1 MGAGSSAEQPSPQ
14 DAPTAAAESE
24 PASPEA
30 AAAPLEEPE
39 DPAKLL
45 QKNGQ
50 ISNINGIVEE
60 QVELNLQPG
69 ELNGQQREAVVTD
82 VGQREPANVIVKE
95 ELAENMEAMP
105 PESTDKDGVED
116 GQKDVQ
122 EANEQ
127 LPPEEE
133 KVEELEQP
141 SESQS
146 NDVGFKKV
154 FKFVGFKFTV
164 KKDKT
169 EKSEPV
175 QLLTVKKEEEEV
187 AANGAGDHKEV
198 KIETVEE
205 ATESEVTHPAEK
217 VEEPKSEERK
227 DESLPEKVAESPSEE
242 AEGNKE
248 AEGKKEPSKSS
259 ESPTN
264 GLVNETASPLRKF
277 FTQGWAGFR
286 KKTSFR
292 KPKEDEQQAPE
303 KEKEEQEREVAEIP
317 VEASEKEK
325 TEKEKE
331 EQEREVAEIPVEASE
346 KEKTEKEKEEQEREV
361 AEIPVETSL
370 KEEVVIPSEQS
381 LPQETTESVNKE
393 SELSFEEKV
402 DLSPEEKPKPVK
414 ECKISLEEKVEIHF
428 EEKSELPAPMTMEIF
443 GEKLEKSKGRS
454 KEEYEPVAP
463 KTAEVFGEK
472 IEKSEPKAPLATE
485 IFDEKLE
492 TEEEVHVSTTE
503 EKEVKIEQM
512 PSSASEQSVEGD
524 GELQKIQPTEEQI
537 QAKETVCI
545 VVDDHIKQTE
555 PSAEDAAACKPLDG
569 ITTEVELLSSQE
581 RAKVQG
587 SPLKKLFTG
596 TGLKKLSG
604 KKHKGKREETKPGE
618 QAEQIQH
625 LADSPES
632 PEEQKAESSASSP
645 EESTEPPSVE
655 KAIDATRVT
664 ETEGVISDVERKRE
678 CVTPWASFK
687 KMVTP
692 KKRVRRP
699 SESDKEEEIDKAKS
713 ATLSSTES
721 AVSENQEET
730 KVNGEEQKLEKSIE
744 EPKRK
749 VDTSVSWEALICV
762 GSSKKRARKS
772 SSSDEEVGQRLAQEG
787 QKIDEVGQSKE
798 TAPDM
803 ILTSSQESDQGQGS
817 SSPEQPGSPS
827 EGEGVSTWES
837 FKRLV
842 TPRRKSKTK
851 MEERTEESVLV
862 SSIEH
867 STSDGEPG
875 KEETW
880 VSLKKLIPGRRKK
893 KSDGKPEQACVEEA
907 GEEMTETNEE
917 DSDVPAV
924 VPLSEY
930 EAAEQEKIEAQQ
942 ATQAEAIRVESLD
955 EKRAE
960 KLEDTLIIEQ
970 SNEGLVHA
978 VTVTVVEG
986 ERAVTSIEERSPSWI
1001 SATVT
1006 ESIEQEKDD
1015 EEQTEQIFE
1024 TEVVVEKTVVVTK
1037 TLPELRKDISDDTI
1051 VSELELTSEALT
1063 ALEEATEVSCGEE
1076 ATEVSLAEETTE
1088 MVSAVSQLTESPDTT
1103 EEVTPVQELEGTEQ
1117 NLEELNKQTQDIL
1130 EEVVE
1135 RVKLSDEVQ
1144 VISERTVTVIQSVQ
1158 KIGSEMK
1165 DEANE
1170 VTVICKET
1178 VLVEQSLKKEE
1189 PKEADI
1195 QHMESAGSVQ
1205 GRNEADESVLQEVSE
1220 MSEKCAVMKE
1230 HTEEAKSLDRLA
1242 DESQWQETEQA
1253 FIERHEETSEVE
1265 RILEKCI
1272 LKEEEFYGGVTITT
1286 NAEHEVKAEYVTVVK
1301 QQEISTEGAKVNL
1314 IEIIPGEITD
1324 EDAPEVDGSESET
1337 HEAKLELSQEFK
1349 QVVDMVPNLES
1360 KCMKVTVTEAPL
1372 QSEAEDAMLTL
1383 ESKHSEA
1390 TAAQSPIPSEGTD
1403 IPVQS
1408 EREHAREAL
1417 EPRSTEAL
1425 VDEAPVQSGVTEAP
1439 VKKEVQDAVLIL
1451 ESECTEAVAAE
1462 APVQSDVTEASVQ
1475 SEGQDAMLSLESK
1488 GTEATVQREVT
1499 EATMQSEVEGIATEG
1514 VMQSEVTEAPVK
1526 KEMED
1531 AVLILESECTETVS
1545 SEAPMQR
1552 DVTEAA
1558 VQSGVEDA
1566 VHIVEKECTEAL
1578 ASEVQDA
1585 VLLLESECTETIAAE
1600 ATVQSEVTE
1609 EATVQNEVEEI
1620 APAATV
1626 QNEVH
1631 DSMLTLESKCTEITA
1646 LETTMKSEGTEIP
1659 MQSEMEDALLSLE
1672 SKCTDAIVTG
1682 AAVQSGVTEAPVKRE
1697 VEDAALTLE
1706 SEHTEAVAAEAPM
1719 QNDVEDSPSKLE
1731 SEYPG
1736 AVVNGAPLQSPK
1748 ELPVYGKGDK
1758 EEPMEAK
1765 QILLLPATSSN
1776 DSQREETKFELMMEV
1791 EKDLFESGKLELA
1804 SGDKLYLTPVQQ
1816 EILAVQLEDTGS
1828 PIPSVESSEAQKAS
1842 VPVTAAAIEEQ
1853 IIAETVTSMESSAEA
1868 LKPLAAVPEKLFS
1881 DLVQDITIAHSG
1893 FEAAG
1898 SRGEE
1903 TATMSVSEMTAAI
1916 VNGMT
1921 EAATSCTQPDL
1932 VKKDYV
1938 DDATQS
1944 ECREEAE
1951 KKIVSQDKK
1960 SPSLTHVEFE
1970 KDIVQSVTIESQ
1982 STKIVLKI
1990 IQTAVDKLERTEE
2003 PAAVCMASESQQQI
2017 ESADES
2023 QKGINISEVQ
2033 ESVQAHQ
2040 QLLVKGEKTIEGKE
2054 QEFQQPSTVK
2064 HTILTQSAEKQ
2075 ATLEQTEDVPLIS
2088 DLSKEGEI
2096 QDSGKIVAVPEGV
2109 SSESLGA
2116 QKSAIDMSVSE
2127 DLSKETRTDQ
2137 PKLKEKEAGQTA
2149 ATQEKYMI
2157 QQTHIERKE
2166 DKHSQ
2171 PVEDMKRHTE
2181 EDVNNQEY
2189 ASCGSPQSKSELTK
2203 S

>member
-1 MGAGSSAEQPSPQ
+1 MLGHQKAGPSVP
-14 DAPTAAAESE
+14 APSTPALKWGSVESGVGGLSVWEVLEEDLDLPSTPDTFE
-24 PASPEA
+24 PARDLIAMMAQSPASYSRASTQVQVVQEP
-30 AAAPLEEPE
+30 AAAPLPS
-39 DPAKLL
+39 PAAAPIMAPPIQHWCKPTMMWCHSLSLRYHSPAPLGSAPPWLGSAYSSESEVESYVSRRSRYQSRSWHPKLL

-50 ISNINGIVEE
+50 ISNINGIAEE
-60 QVELNLQPG
+60 QVELNLQPE
-69 ELNGQQREAVVTD
+69 ELNGQQTETVVTD
-82 VGQREPANVIVKE
+82 VGQSEPANVIVKE

-105 PESTDKDGVED
+105 PESNDKDGVED

-127 LPPEEE
+127 LPSEEE

-175 QLLTVKKEEEEV
+175 QLLTVKKEEAEV

-198 KIETVEE
+198 KLEMVEE

-217 VEEPKSEERK
+217 IEEEPKNEEQK

-242 AEGNKE
+242 E
-248 AEGKKEPSKSS
+248 AEGKKEPSKSP

-292 KPKEDEQQAPE
+292 KPKEDEQQTPE

-317 VEASEKEK
+317 VEAPEKEK

-331 EQEREVAEIPVEASE
+331 EQEREVTEVQVEA
-346 KEKTEKEKEEQEREV
+346 
-361 AEIPVETSL
+361 SL

-381 LPQETTESVNKE
+381 LPQETIESVNKE
-393 SELSFEEKV
+393 SEVSFEEKV

-414 ECKISLEEKVEIHF
+414 ECKISLEEKTEIHF
-428 EEKSELPAPMTMEIF
+428 EEKSELPAPTTMEIF
-443 GEKLEKSKGRS
+443 GEKLEKSK
-454 KEEYEPVAP
+454 EESEPVAP
-463 KTAEVFGEK
+463 MTTEVFGEK
-472 IEKSEPKAPLATE
+472 IEKPEPKAPLATE

-492 TEEEVHVSTTE
+492 EEVHVSTTE
-503 EKEVKIEQM
+503 AKEVKTNEIEQM

-524 GELQKIQPTEEQI
+524 GELQRIQPTEEQLK
-537 QAKETVCI
+537 AKGTVCI

-555 PSAEDAAACKPLDG
+555 PSPEDAAACKPPEG

-618 QAEQIQH
+618 QVEQIQH

-645 EESTEPPSVE
+645 EELTEPPSVE
-655 KAIDATRVT
+655 KAIDATQVT
-664 ETEGVISDVERKRE
+664 ETEEGVISDVERKRE

-692 KKRVRRP
+692 KKRVRRL

-730 KVNGEEQKLEKSIE
+730 KVNGEEQKLEKSTE

-817 SSPEQPGSPS
+817 SSPEQAGSPS

-880 VSLKKLIPGRRKK
+880 VSFKKLIPGRRKK

-942 ATQAEAIRVESLD
+942 ATQAEAIREETLD

-970 SNEGLVHA
+970 FNEGLVHA

-1015 EEQTEQIFE
+1015 DEQTEQIFE
-1024 TEVVVEKTVVVTK
+1024 TEVLVEKTVVVSK

-1063 ALEEATEVSCGEE
+1063 ALEEAAEVSCGEE

-1103 EEVTPVQELEGTEQ
+1103 EEVTPVQEIEGTEQ
-1117 NLEELNKQTQDIL
+1117 NLKELNKQTQEIL

-1135 RVKLSDEVQ
+1135 RVKLSDKVQ
-1144 VISERTVTVIQSVQ
+1144 IISERTVTGVIIQSVQ

-1165 DEANE
+1165 DEA
-1170 VTVICKET
+1170 TVICKET

-1189 PKEADI
+1189 PEEADI
-1195 QHMESAGSVQ
+1195 QHMESAGSVR
-1205 GRNEADESVLQEVSE
+1205 GRNEADGSVLQEVSE

-1265 RILEKCI
+1265 KILEKGK
-1272 LKEEEFYGGVTITT
+1272 LKDEEFYSSVTITT
-1286 NAEHEVKAEYVTVVK
+1286 KAEHEVKAEYVTVVE
-1301 QQEISTEGAKVNL
+1301 QQEISTEEAKVNL
-1314 IEIIPGEITD
+1314 KVIIPGEITD
-1324 EDAPEVDGSESET
+1324 EGAPEVDGSENYMDDTTQGKEQQ
-1337 HEAKLELSQEFK
+1337 KPEL
-1349 QVVDMVPNLES
+1349 
-1360 KCMKVTVTEAPL
+1360 
-1372 QSEAEDAMLTL
+1372 
-1383 ESKHSEA
+1383 
-1390 TAAQSPIPSEGTD
+1390 
-1403 IPVQS
+1403 
-1408 EREHAREAL
+1408 
-1417 EPRSTEAL
+1417 
-1425 VDEAPVQSGVTEAP
+1425 
-1439 VKKEVQDAVLIL
+1439 
-1451 ESECTEAVAAE
+1451 
-1462 APVQSDVTEASVQ
+1462 
-1475 SEGQDAMLSLESK
+1475 
-1488 GTEATVQREVT
+1488 
-1499 EATMQSEVEGIATEG
+1499 
-1514 VMQSEVTEAPVK
+1514 
-1526 KEMED
+1526 
-1531 AVLILESECTETVS
+1531 
-1545 SEAPMQR
+1545 
-1552 DVTEAA
+1552 
-1558 VQSGVEDA
+1558 
-1566 VHIVEKECTEAL
+1566 
-1578 ASEVQDA
+1578 
-1585 VLLLESECTETIAAE
+1585 
-1600 ATVQSEVTE
+1600 
-1609 EATVQNEVEEI
+1609 
-1620 APAATV
+1620 
-1626 QNEVH
+1626 
-1631 DSMLTLESKCTEITA
+1631 
-1646 LETTMKSEGTEIP
+1646 
-1659 MQSEMEDALLSLE
+1659 
-1672 SKCTDAIVTG
+1672 
-1682 AAVQSGVTEAPVKRE
+1682 
-1697 VEDAALTLE
+1697 
-1706 SEHTEAVAAEAPM
+1706 
-1719 QNDVEDSPSKLE
+1719 
-1731 SEYPG
+1731 
-1736 AVVNGAPLQSPK
+1736 
-1748 ELPVYGKGDK
+1748 
-1758 EEPMEAK
+1758 
-1765 QILLLPATSSN
+1765 
-1776 DSQREETKFELMMEV
+1776 
-1791 EKDLFESGKLELA
+1791 
-1804 SGDKLYLTPVQQ
+1804 
-1816 EILAVQLEDTGS
+1816 
-1828 PIPSVESSEAQKAS
+1828 
-1842 VPVTAAAIEEQ
+1842 
-1853 IIAETVTSMESSAEA
+1853 
-1868 LKPLAAVPEKLFS
+1868 
-1881 DLVQDITIAHSG
+1881 
-1893 FEAAG
+1893 
-1898 SRGEE
+1898 
-1903 TATMSVSEMTAAI
+1903 
-1916 VNGMT
+1916 
-1921 EAATSCTQPDL
+1921 
-1932 VKKDYV
+1932 
-1938 DDATQS
+1938 
-1944 ECREEAE
+1944 REEAGE
-1951 KKIVSQDKK
+1951 KLASQDTK
-1960 SPSLTHVEFE
+1960 SPSLTHREFE
-1970 KDIVQSVTIESQ
+1970 KDTVQSVTIESQ

-2003 PAAVCMASESQQQI
+2003 PAAVCMESQQQI
-2017 ESADES
+2017 ESTDGS

-2040 QLLVKGEKTIEGKE
+2040 QLLVKGEKTIESKE
-2054 QEFQQPSTVK
+2054 QEFQQASTVK

-2075 ATLEQTEDVPLIS
+2075 ATLEQTEDASFIS
-2088 DLSKEGEI
+2088 DMSKEVEI
-2096 QDSGKIVAVPEGV
+2096 QDSGKIVAVPEDV

-2116 QKSAIDMSVSE
+2116 QNSAIDMSVSE

-2137 PKLKEKEAGQTA
+2137 PKLKEKEAGQTV
-2149 ATQEKYMI
+2149 ATQEKYMV
-2157 QQTHIERKE
+2157 QQTHIGRKE

-2189 ASCGSPQSKSELTK
+2189 ASGGSPQSKSELTK

>member
-1 MGAGSSAEQPSPQ
+1 MLG
-14 DAPTAAAESE
+14 T
-24 PASPEA
+24 
-30 AAAPLEEPE
+30 
-39 DPAKLL
+39 
-45 QKNGQ
+45 
-50 ISNINGIVEE
+50 ITI
-60 QVELNLQPG
+60 
-69 ELNGQQREAVVTD
+69 T

-116 GQKDVQ
+116 GQKDVE
-122 EANEQ
+122 EAIEQ
-127 LPPEEE
+127 LPSEEE

-175 QLLTVKKEEEEV
+175 QLLTVKKEEAEV
-187 AANGAGDHKEV
+187 AVANGAGDHKEV
-198 KIETVEE
+198 KLETVEE
-205 ATESEVTHPAEK
+205 ATESEVTYPAEK
-217 VEEPKSEERK
+217 IEEEPKSEERK

-242 AEGNKE
+242 AEGNEE
-248 AEGKKEPSKSS
+248 AEGKKEPSKSP

-292 KPKEDEQQAPE
+292 KPKEDEQQTPE

-325 TEKEKE
+325 TEKDKE
-331 EQEREVAEIPVEASE
+331 EQEREVTEIPVEA
-346 KEKTEKEKEEQEREV
+346 
-361 AEIPVETSL
+361 SL
-370 KEEVVIPSEQS
+370 KEEVVIPSKQP
-381 LPQETTESVNKE
+381 LPQETIESVNKE
-393 SELSFEEKV
+393 SEVSFEEKV
-402 DLSPEEKPKPVK
+402 DLSPEEKSKPVK
-414 ECKISLEEKVEIHF
+414 ECKISLEEKTEIHF
-428 EEKSELPAPMTMEIF
+428 EEKSELPAPTTMEIF
-443 GEKLEKSKGRS
+443 GEKLEKSK
-454 KEEYEPVAP
+454 EESEPVAP
-463 KTAEVFGEK
+463 MTAEVFGEK

-503 EKEVKIEQM
+503 EKEQM
-512 PSSASEQSVEGD
+512 PSSGSEQSVEGD
-524 GELQKIQPTEEQI
+524 GELQRIQLTEEQLK
-537 QAKETVCI
+537 AKETVRI

-555 PSAEDAAACKPLDG
+555 PSPEDAAAFKPPEG

-604 KKHKGKREETKPGE
+604 KKHKGKREETKSGE

-645 EESTEPPSVE
+645 EESTEPSSVE
-655 KAIDATRVT
+655 KAIDATCVT
-664 ETEGVISDVERKRE
+664 ETEEGVISDVERKRE

-730 KVNGEEQKLEKSIE
+730 KVNGEEQKLEKSTE

-817 SSPEQPGSPS
+817 SSPEQAGSPS

-842 TPRRKSKTK
+842 TPRRKSKSK

-942 ATQAEAIRVESLD
+942 ATQAETIREETLD

-1006 ESIEQEKDD
+1006 ESIELEKDD
-1015 EEQTEQIFE
+1015 DEQTEQIFE

-1103 EEVTPVQELEGTEQ
+1103 EEVTPVQEIEGTEQ
-1117 NLEELNKQTQDIL
+1117 NLEELNKQTQEIL

-1144 VISERTVTVIQSVQ
+1144 MISERTETGVIIQSVQ

-1170 VTVICKET
+1170 VTVLCKET
-1178 VLVEQSLKKEE
+1178 VLVKQSLKKEE
-1189 PKEADI
+1189 PEEADI
-1195 QHMESAGSVQ
+1195 QHMESAESVR

-1230 HTEEAKSLDRLA
+1230 HTEETKSLDRLA

-1253 FIERHEETSEVE
+1253 FIERYEETSEVE
-1265 RILEKCI
+1265 KILEKCK
-1272 LKEEEFYGGVTITT
+1272 LKEEEFYSGVTITT
-1286 NAEHEVKAEYVTVVK
+1286 KAEHEVKAEYTTVVK
-1301 QQEISTEGAKVNL
+1301 QQEISTEEAKVNL

-1324 EDAPEVDGSESET
+1324 EGAPEVDGSESET
-1337 HEAKLELSQEFK
+1337 HEAKLELSKEFK
-1349 QVVDMVPNLES
+1349 HVVDVVPNLES

-1372 QSEAEDAMLTL
+1372 QSEAEDATLTL
-1383 ESKHSEA
+1383 ESKRTEA
-1390 TAAQSPIPSEGTD
+1390 TAAQPPIQSEETD

-1417 EPRSTEAL
+1417 EPRCTEAL
-1425 VDEAPVQSGVTEAP
+1425 VDEAPVQRGVTEAP
-1439 VKKEVQDAVLIL
+1439 VKREVEDAALIL
-1451 ESECTEAVAAE
+1451 ESEGTEAVATE
-1462 APVQSDVTEASVQ
+1462 APVQSNVTEASVQ
-1475 SEGQDAMLSLESK
+1475 SEGQDAMLILESK
-1488 GTEATVQREVT
+1488 GTEAT
-1499 EATMQSEVEGIATEG
+1499 MQHEVEGIATEG
-1514 VMQSEVTEAPVK
+1514 VMQTEVTEAPVK
-1526 KEMED
+1526 KEVED
-1531 AVLILESECTETVS
+1531 AVLLLQSECTETGS
-1545 SEAPMQR
+1545 SEG
-1552 DVTEAA
+1552 A

-1566 VHIVEKECTEAL
+1566 VHIAEKECTEAL
-1578 ASEVQDA
+1578 ATEAPMQSEVQDA

-1620 APAATV
+1620 APKATV
-1626 QNEVH
+1626 RNEVD

-1646 LETTMKSEGTEIP
+1646 IGTTMKGEGTEIP
-1659 MQSEMEDALLSLE
+1659 MQSEMEDAMLSLE
-1672 SKCTDAIVTG
+1672 PKCTEAIVTG
-1682 AAVQSGVTEAPVKRE
+1682 DAMQSGVTEAPVKRE
-1697 VEDAALTLE
+1697 VEDAVLTLD

-1719 QNDVEDSPSKLE
+1719 QNDVEDAPSNLE
-1731 SEYPG
+1731 SKYPG
-1736 AVVNGAPLQSPK
+1736 AVVSGAPLQSDICPK
-1748 ELPVYGKGDK
+1748 ELPVYGKGDE

-1765 QILLLPATSSN
+1765 QTLLLTATSSN
-1776 DSQREETKFELMMEV
+1776 DNQQEETKFELMMEV

-1804 SGDKLYLTPVQQ
+1804 SGDKLYSTPVQQ
-1816 EILAVQLEDTGS
+1816 EILAVPLEDTGS
-1828 PIPSVESSEAQKAS
+1828 PIPSIESSEAQKAS

-1853 IIAETVTSMESSAEA
+1853 IIAETVTSMETSAET
-1868 LKPLAAVPEKLFS
+1868 LEPLAAVPEKLFS
-1881 DLVQDITIAHSG
+1881 ELVQDIAHSG
-1893 FEAAG
+1893 FGAAG
-1898 SRGEE
+1898 CRSEE
-1903 TATMSVSEMTAAI
+1903 TATVSVSEMTAAT
-1916 VNGMT
+1916 VDGMT
-1921 EAATSCTQPDL
+1921 EAATSCTQPDF
-1932 VKKDYV
+1932 VQKNYV
-1938 DDATQS
+1938 DDATEGKEQQKP

-1960 SPSLTHVEFE
+1960 SSSLTHVEFE
-1970 KDIVQSVTIESQ
+1970 KDIVESVTIESQ

-1990 IQTAVDKLERTEE
+1990 IQTAVDKLETTEE
-2003 PAAVCMASESQQQI
+2003 PAAACMASESQQQI
-2017 ESADES
+2017 ESADGS

-2033 ESVQAHQ
+2033 ESAHQ
-2040 QLLVKGEKTIEGKE
+2040 QLLVKGEKIIEDKE

-2064 HTILTQSAEKQ
+2064 HTIVTQSAEKQ

-2096 QDSGKIVAVPEGV
+2096 QDSGKIVAVPEDV
-2109 SSESLGA
+2109 SSESLRA

-2137 PKLKEKEAGQTA
+2137 PKLKEKEAGQTV
-2149 ATQEKYMI
+2149 ATQEKYMV

>member
-1 MGAGSSAEQPSPQ
+1 MGAGSSAEQRSPQ
-14 DAPTAAAESE
+14 DAPIAAAESE

-30 AAAPLEEPE
+30 AAPLEQPE

-50 ISNINGIVEE
+50 ISNINGIAEE
-60 QVELNLQPG
+60 QVELNLQPE
-69 ELNGQQREAVVTD
+69 ELNGQQTETVVTD

-127 LPPEEE
+127 LPSEEE

-175 QLLTVKKEEEEV
+175 QLLTVKKEEAEV

-198 KIETVEE
+198 KLEMVEE

-217 VEEPKSEERK
+217 IEEEPKNEEQK

-242 AEGNKE
+242 E
-248 AEGKKEPSKSS
+248 AEGKKEPSKSP

-292 KPKEDEQQAPE
+292 KPKEDEQQTPE

-317 VEASEKEK
+317 VEAPEKEK

-331 EQEREVAEIPVEASE
+331 EQEREVTEIQVEA
-346 KEKTEKEKEEQEREV
+346 
-361 AEIPVETSL
+361 SL
-370 KEEVVIPSEQS
+370 KEEVIIPSEQS
-381 LPQETTESVNKE
+381 LPQETIESVNKE
-393 SELSFEEKV
+393 SEVSCEEKV

-414 ECKISLEEKVEIHF
+414 ECKISLEEKTEIHF
-428 EEKSELPAPMTMEIF
+428 EEKSELPAPTTMEIV
-443 GEKLEKSKGRS
+443 GEKSK
-454 KEEYEPVAP
+454 EESVVIGA
-463 KTAEVFGEK
+463 TSSEVFGEK
-472 IEKSEPKAPLATE
+472 IEKPEPKAPLATE

-492 TEEEVHVSTTE
+492 EEVHVSTTE
-503 EKEVKIEQM
+503 AKEVKTNEIEQM

-524 GELQKIQPTEEQI
+524 GELQRIQPTEEQLK
-537 QAKETVCI
+537 AKGTVCI

-555 PSAEDAAACKPLDG
+555 PSPEDAAACKPPEG

-618 QAEQIQH
+618 QVEQIQH

-632 PEEQKAESSASSP
+632 PEELKAESSASSP

-655 KAIDATRVT
+655 KAIDATQVT
-664 ETEGVISDVERKRE
+664 ETEEGVISDVERKRE

-692 KKRVRRP
+692 KKRVRRL

-730 KVNGEEQKLEKSIE
+730 KVNGEEQKLEKSTE

-817 SSPEQPGSPS
+817 SSPEQAGSPS

-880 VSLKKLIPGRRKK
+880 VSFKKLIPGRRKK

-942 ATQAEAIRVESLD
+942 ATQAEAIREETLD

-970 SNEGLVHA
+970 FNEGLVHA

-1015 EEQTEQIFE
+1015 DEQTEQIFE
-1024 TEVVVEKTVVVTK
+1024 TEVVVEKTVVVSK

-1063 ALEEATEVSCGEE
+1063 ALEEAAEVSCGEE
-1076 ATEVSLAEETTE
+1076 ASEVSLAEETTE

-1103 EEVTPVQELEGTEQ
+1103 EEVTPVQEIEGTEQ
-1117 NLEELNKQTQDIL
+1117 NLKELNKQTQEIL

-1135 RVKLSDEVQ
+1135 RVKLSDKVQ
-1144 VISERTVTVIQSVQ
+1144 MISERPVTGVIIQSVQ

-1165 DEANE
+1165 DEA
-1170 VTVICKET
+1170 TVICKET

-1189 PKEADI
+1189 PEEADI
-1195 QHMESAGSVQ
+1195 QHMESARSVR
-1205 GRNEADESVLQEVSE
+1205 GRNEADGSVLQEVSE

-1265 RILEKCI
+1265 RILEKGK
-1272 LKEEEFYGGVTITT
+1272 LKDEEFYSSVTITT
-1286 NAEHEVKAEYVTVVK
+1286 KAEHEVKAEYVTVVK
-1301 QQEISTEGAKVNL
+1301 QQEISTEEAKVNL
-1314 IEIIPGEITD
+1314 KVIIPGEITD
-1324 EDAPEVDGSESET
+1324 EGAPEVDGSESET
-1337 HEAKLELSQEFK
+1337 HEAKLEMSQEFK

-1360 KCMKVTVTEAPL
+1360 KCMKVTVTEASL
-1372 QSEAEDAMLTL
+1372 QSEAEDAVLSS
-1383 ESKHSEA
+1383 ESKRTEA
-1390 TAAQSPIPSEGTD
+1390 TAAQSPTD
-1403 IPVQS
+1403 IPVPS
-1408 EREHAREAL
+1408 EREHASEAL
-1417 EPRSTEAL
+1417 EPKCTEAH
-1425 VDEAPVQSGVTEAP
+1425 VDEAPMQSGVTEVP
-1439 VKKEVQDAVLIL
+1439 VKNEVEDAVLIL
-1451 ESECTEAVAAE
+1451 DSECTEAVATE

-1475 SEGQDAMLSLESK
+1475 SEGQDAMLTLEPK
-1488 GTEATVQREVT
+1488 GTEATV
-1499 EATMQSEVEGIATEG
+1499 QSEVEGIATEG

-1526 KEMED
+1526 KEVEG
-1531 AVLILESECTETVS
+1531 AVLILEAECTETVS
-1545 SEAPMQR
+1545 SEAPMQS

-1578 ASEVQDA
+1578 ATEAPMQSEVQDA
-1585 VLLLESECTETIAAE
+1585 LLLLDSKCIEAIAAE

-1609 EATVQNEVEEI
+1609 EATVQNEVD
-1620 APAATV
+1620 
-1626 QNEVH
+1626 

-1646 LETTMKSEGTEIP
+1646 IETTVKNEGTEIP

-1672 SKCTDAIVTG
+1672 SKCTEIILTGDAM
-1682 AAVQSGVTEAPVKRE
+1682 QSGVTEAPVKTE
-1697 VEDAALTLE
+1697 VEDAVLTLE

-1719 QNDVEDSPSKLE
+1719 QNDVEDAPSNLV

-1736 AVVNGAPLQSPK
+1736 AVVNGAPLQSDICPK
-1748 ELPVYGKGDK
+1748 ELPVCGKGDE

-1765 QILLLPATSSN
+1765 QTLLLTATSSN
-1776 DSQREETKFELMMEV
+1776 DSQREETKFELMTEV

-1804 SGDKLYLTPVQQ
+1804 SGDKLYSTPVQQ

-1828 PIPSVESSEAQKAS
+1828 PIPSIESSEAQKAS

-1853 IIAETVTSMESSAEA
+1853 IIAETVTSMETSAET
-1868 LKPLAAVPEKLFS
+1868 LKPLEAVPEKLFPE
-1881 DLVQDITIAHSG
+1881 LVQDITIAHSG
-1893 FEAAG
+1893 FEAAN
-1898 SRGEE
+1898 SRSEE
-1903 TATMSVSEMTAAI
+1903 TATVSVSEMTAAM
-1916 VNGMT
+1916 VDGMT
-1921 EAATSCTQPDL
+1921 EKATRCTQPDL
-1932 VKKDYV
+1932 VQKDFV
-1938 DDATQS
+1938 DDTTQGK
-1944 ECREEAE
+1944 EQQKPEFREEAGE
-1951 KKIVSQDKK
+1951 KLVSQDTK
-1960 SPSLTHVEFE
+1960 SPSLTHREFE
-1970 KDIVQSVTIESQ
+1970 KDTVQSVTIESQ

-2003 PAAVCMASESQQQI
+2003 PAAVCMESQQQT
-2017 ESADES
+2017 ESTDGS

-2040 QLLVKGEKTIEGKE
+2040 QLLVKGEKTIESKE
-2054 QEFQQPSTVK
+2054 QEFQQASTVK

-2075 ATLEQTEDVPLIS
+2075 ATLEQTEDASLIS
-2088 DLSKEGEI
+2088 DMSKEVEI
-2096 QDSGKIVAVPEGV
+2096 QDSGKIVAVPEDV

-2116 QKSAIDMSVSE
+2116 QNSAIDMSVSE

-2137 PKLKEKEAGQTA
+2137 PKLKEKEAGQTV
-2149 ATQEKYMI
+2149 ATQEKYMV

-2181 EDVNNQEY
+2181 EDVNNQKY

>member
-1 MGAGSSAEQPSPQ
+1 MLG
-14 DAPTAAAESE
+14 T
-24 PASPEA
+24 
-30 AAAPLEEPE
+30 
-39 DPAKLL
+39 
-45 QKNGQ
+45 
-50 ISNINGIVEE
+50 
-60 QVELNLQPG
+60 
-69 ELNGQQREAVVTD
+69 VTIT
-82 VGQREPANVIVKE
+82 VGQRDPANVIVKE
-95 ELAENMEAMP
+95 ELAENMEAIP

-116 GQKDVQ
+116 RQKDVQ

-127 LPPEEE
+127 LPSEEE

-175 QLLTVKKEEEEV
+175 QLLTVKKEAEV

-198 KIETVEE
+198 KLEMVEE

-217 VEEPKSEERK
+217 IEEEPKNEEWK
-227 DESLPEKVAESPSEE
+227 DESLPEKVAENPSEE
-242 AEGNKE
+242 E
-248 AEGKKEPSKSS
+248 AEGKKEPSKSP

-292 KPKEDEQQAPE
+292 KPKEDEQQIPE
-303 KEKEEQEREVAEIP
+303 KEKEEQERDVAEIP
-317 VEASEKEK
+317 VEAREKEK

-331 EQEREVAEIPVEASE
+331 EQEREVTEIQVEAG
-346 KEKTEKEKEEQEREV
+346 
-361 AEIPVETSL
+361 L
-370 KEEVVIPSEQS
+370 KEEVVVPSEQS
-381 LPQETTESVNKE
+381 LPQETIESVNKE
-393 SELSFEEKV
+393 SEVSFEEKV
-402 DLSPEEKPKPVK
+402 DLSPEEKTKPVK
-414 ECKISLEEKVEIHF
+414 ECKISLEEKTEIHF
-428 EEKSELPAPMTMEIF
+428 EEKSELPAPTTMEIF
-443 GEKLEKSKGRS
+443 GEKLEKSK
-454 KEEYEPVAP
+454 EESEPIAP
-463 KTAEVFGEK
+463 MTTEVFGKK
-472 IEKSEPKAPLATE
+472 IEKPEPKAPLATE

-492 TEEEVHVSTTE
+492 EEVHVSTTE
-503 EKEVKIEQM
+503 AEEVKTNEREQM

-524 GELQKIQPTEEQI
+524 GELQSIQPTEEQLK
-537 QAKETVCI
+537 AKGTVCI
-545 VVDDHIKQTE
+545 VVDDHIKRTE
-555 PSAEDAAACKPLDG
+555 QSPEDAAACKSPEG
-569 ITTEVELLSSQE
+569 ITTEVELLSLQE
-581 RAKVQG
+581 RARVQG

-618 QAEQIQH
+618 QVEQIQH

-655 KAIDATRVT
+655 RAIDATQVT
-664 ETEGVISDVERKRE
+664 ETEEGVISDVEKKRE

-692 KKRVRRP
+692 KKRVRRL

-730 KVNGEEQKLEKSIE
+730 KVNGEEQKLEKSTE

-798 TAPDM
+798 TAPDV

-817 SSPEQPGSPS
+817 SSPEQAGSPS

-867 STSDGEPG
+867 STSDIEPG

-893 KSDGKPEQACVEEA
+893 KSDGKPEQVCVEEA
-907 GEEMTETNEE
+907 GEEMRETNEE

-942 ATQAEAIRVESLD
+942 ATQAEAIREETLD

-970 SNEGLVHA
+970 FNEGLVHA

-1006 ESIEQEKDD
+1006 ESTEQEKDD
-1015 EEQTEQIFE
+1015 EQTEQIFE
-1024 TEVVVEKTVVVTK
+1024 TEVVVEKTLVVSK
-1037 TLPELRKDISDDTI
+1037 TLPELRKDIGDDTI

-1103 EEVTPVQELEGTEQ
+1103 EEVTPVQEVEGTEQ
-1117 NLEELNKQTQDIL
+1117 NLKELNKQTQEIL

-1144 VISERTVTVIQSVQ
+1144 MISERTVTGVIIQSVQ

-1165 DEANE
+1165 DEA
-1170 VTVICKET
+1170 TVICKET
-1178 VLVEQSLKKEE
+1178 VLAEQSLKREE
-1189 PKEADI
+1189 PEEADI
-1195 QHMESAGSVQ
+1195 QHMESAGSVR
-1205 GRNEADESVLQEVSE
+1205 GRNEADGSALQEVSE

-1242 DESQWQETEQA
+1242 DESQWQETEQV
-1253 FIERHEETSEVE
+1253 FIERHEEMSEVE
-1265 RILEKCI
+1265 RILERGK
-1272 LKEEEFYGGVTITT
+1272 LKDEEFYSSVTITT
-1286 NAEHEVKAEYVTVVK
+1286 KAEHEYVTVVK
-1301 QQEISTEGAKVNL
+1301 QQEISTEEAKMNL
-1314 IEIIPGEITD
+1314 QVVIPGEITD
-1324 EDAPEVDGSESET
+1324 EGAPEVDGSESET
-1337 HEAKLELSQEFK
+1337 HEAKLEMSQEFK
-1349 QVVDMVPNLES
+1349 RVVDMVPNLES

-1372 QSEAEDAMLTL
+1372 QSEAEDAMLSS
-1383 ESKHSEA
+1383 ESKRTEA
-1390 TAAQSPIPSEGTD
+1390 TAAQSPVQSQGTD
-1403 IPVQS
+1403 ISVQS
-1408 EREHAREAL
+1408 KREHAREAL
-1417 EPRSTEAL
+1417 EPKCTEAL
-1425 VDEAPVQSGVTEAP
+1425 VDEAPVQSGITEVP
-1439 VKKEVQDAVLIL
+1439 VKNEVEDAMLIL
-1451 ESECTEAVAAE
+1451 DSECTEAVATE

-1475 SEGQDAMLSLESK
+1475 SEGQDAMLTLESK
-1488 GTEATVQREVT
+1488 GTEATV
-1499 EATMQSEVEGIATEG
+1499 QSEVEGIATEG

-1526 KEMED
+1526 KEVEG
-1531 AVLILESECTETVS
+1531 AVLILEAECTETVS
-1545 SEAPMQR
+1545 SEAPAQS

-1558 VQSGVEDA
+1558 VQNGVEDA

-1578 ASEVQDA
+1578 ATEAPMQSEVQNA
-1585 VLLLESECTETIAAE
+1585 LLLLESECTEAIAPE
-1600 ATVQSEVTE
+1600 ATVQSKVTE
-1609 EATVQNEVEEI
+1609 EATVQNDVD
-1620 APAATV
+1620 
-1626 QNEVH
+1626 N
-1631 DSMLTLESKCTEITA
+1631 SMLTLESTCTEITA
-1646 LETTMKSEGTEIP
+1646 VETTVKNEGTEIP
-1659 MQSEMEDALLSLE
+1659 MQSEMENALLSLE
-1672 SKCTDAIVTG
+1672 SKCTEIIVTG
-1682 AAVQSGVTEAPVKRE
+1682 DAMQSGVTEALVKTA
-1697 VEDAALTLE
+1697 VEDAVLTLE

-1719 QNDVEDSPSKLE
+1719 QNDVEDAPANLE

-1736 AVVNGAPLQSPK
+1736 AVVNGAPLQSDICPK
-1748 ELPVYGKGDK
+1748 ELPVCGKGDE

-1765 QILLLPATSSN
+1765 QTVLLTATSSN
-1776 DSQREETKFELMMEV
+1776 DNQREETKFELMTEV

-1804 SGDKLYLTPVQQ
+1804 SGDKLYSTPVQQ

-1828 PIPSVESSEAQKAS
+1828 PIPSIESSEAQKAS

-1853 IIAETVTSMESSAEA
+1853 IIAETVTSTETSAET
-1868 LKPLAAVPEKLFS
+1868 LEPLAAVPAKLFPE
-1881 DLVQDITIAHSG
+1881 LVQDITIAHSG
-1893 FEAAG
+1893 FEAADR
-1898 SRGEE
+1898 RGEE
-1903 TATMSVSEMTAAI
+1903 TATVSVSEMTAAM
-1916 VNGMT
+1916 VDGMI
-1921 EAATSCTQPDL
+1921 EKATSCTQPDL
-1932 VKKDYV
+1932 VQKDYV
-1938 DDATQS
+1938 DDKTQGKEQRKP
-1944 ECREEAE
+1944 ECREKAGE
-1951 KKIVSQDKK
+1951 KLVSQHTE
-1960 SPSLTHVEFE
+1960 SPSVTHTEFE
-1970 KDIVQSVTIESQ
+1970 KDIVQPVTIESE

-1990 IQTAVDKLERTEE
+1990 IQTAVDKFERTEE

-2017 ESADES
+2017 KSTDGN
-2023 QKGINISEVQ
+2023 QKDINISEVQ

-2054 QEFQQPSTVK
+2054 QEFQQPSTVN
-2064 HTILTQSAEKQ
+2064 HTILTQSTEKR
-2075 ATLEQTEDVPLIS
+2075 AALEQTEDVPLIS
-2088 DLSKEGEI
+2088 DMSKEVEI
-2096 QDSGKIVAVPEGV
+2096 QDSGKIVAVPEDV
-2109 SSESLGA
+2109 SSESLAA
-2116 QKSAIDMSVSE
+2116 QNSVIDTSVSE

-2137 PKLKEKEAGQTA
+2137 LKLKEKEAGQTV
-2149 ATQEKYMI
+2149 ATQEKYMV

-2166 DKHSQ
+2166 DEHSQ

-2181 EDVNNQEY
+2181 EDVKEY

>member
-1 MGAGSSAEQPSPQ
+1 FDTSAASCLPQ
-14 DAPTAAAESE
+14 ENY
-24 PASPEA
+24 
-30 AAAPLEEPE
+30 LE
-39 DPAKLL
+39 L
-45 QKNGQ
+45 
-50 ISNINGIVEE
+50 GI
-60 QVELNLQPG
+60 
-69 ELNGQQREAVVTD
+69 D
-82 VGQREPANVIVKE
+82 VDPANVIVKE
-95 ELAENMEAMP
+95 ELAENMEAIP

-116 GQKDVQ
+116 RQKDVQ

-127 LPPEEE
+127 LPSEEE

-175 QLLTVKKEEEEV
+175 QLLTVKKEAEV

-198 KIETVEE
+198 KLEMVEE

-217 VEEPKSEERK
+217 IEEEPKNEEWK
-227 DESLPEKVAESPSEE
+227 DESLPEKVAENPSEE
-242 AEGNKE
+242 E
-248 AEGKKEPSKSS
+248 AEGKKEPSKSP

-292 KPKEDEQQAPE
+292 KPKEDEQQIPE
-303 KEKEEQEREVAEIP
+303 KEKEEQERDVAEIP
-317 VEASEKEK
+317 VEAREKEK

-331 EQEREVAEIPVEASE
+331 EQEREVTEIQVEA
-346 KEKTEKEKEEQEREV
+346 V
-361 AEIPVETSL
+361 
-370 KEEVVIPSEQS
+370 
-381 LPQETTESVNKE
+381 
-393 SELSFEEKV
+393 SFEEKV
-402 DLSPEEKPKPVK
+402 DLSPEEKTKPVK
-414 ECKISLEEKVEIHF
+414 EF
-428 EEKSELPAPMTMEIF
+428 F
-443 GEKLEKSKGRS
+443 GK
-454 KEEYEPVAP
+454 
-463 KTAEVFGEK
+463 K
-472 IEKSEPKAPLATE
+472 IEKPEPKR
-485 IFDEKLE
+485 
-492 TEEEVHVSTTE
+492 
-503 EKEVKIEQM
+503 EQM

-524 GELQKIQPTEEQI
+524 GELQSIQPTEEQLK
-537 QAKETVCI
+537 AKGTVCI
-545 VVDDHIKQTE
+545 VVDDHIKRTE
-555 PSAEDAAACKPLDG
+555 QSPEDAAACKSPEG
-569 ITTEVELLSSQE
+569 ITTEVELLSLQE
-581 RAKVQG
+581 RARVQG

-618 QAEQIQH
+618 QVEQIQH

-655 KAIDATRVT
+655 RAIDATQVT
-664 ETEGVISDVERKRE
+664 ETEEGVISDVEKKRE

-692 KKRVRRP
+692 KKRVRRL

-730 KVNGEEQKLEKSIE
+730 KVNGEEQKLEKSTE

-798 TAPDM
+798 TAPDV

-817 SSPEQPGSPS
+817 SSPEQAGSPS

-867 STSDGEPG
+867 STSDIEPG

-893 KSDGKPEQACVEEA
+893 KSDGKPEQVCVEEA
-907 GEEMTETNEE
+907 GEEMRETNEE

-942 ATQAEAIRVESLD
+942 ATQAEAIREETLD
-955 EKRAE
+955 EKRF
-960 KLEDTLIIEQ
+960 
-970 SNEGLVHA
+970 NEGLVHA

-1006 ESIEQEKDD
+1006 ESTEQEKDD
-1015 EEQTEQIFE
+1015 EQTEQIFE
-1024 TEVVVEKTVVVTK
+1024 TEVVVEKTLVVSK
-1037 TLPELRKDISDDTI
+1037 TLPELRKDIGDDTI

-1103 EEVTPVQELEGTEQ
+1103 EEVTPVQEVEGTEQ
-1117 NLEELNKQTQDIL
+1117 NLKELNKQTQEIL

-1144 VISERTVTVIQSVQ
+1144 MISERTVTGVIIQSVQ

-1165 DEANE
+1165 DEA
-1170 VTVICKET
+1170 TVICKET
-1178 VLVEQSLKKEE
+1178 VLAEQSLKREE
-1189 PKEADI
+1189 PEEADI
-1195 QHMESAGSVQ
+1195 QHMESAGSVR
-1205 GRNEADESVLQEVSE
+1205 GRNEADGSALQEVSE

-1242 DESQWQETEQA
+1242 DESQWQETEQV
-1253 FIERHEETSEVE
+1253 FIERHEEMSEVE
-1265 RILEKCI
+1265 RILERGK
-1272 LKEEEFYGGVTITT
+1272 LKDEEFYSSVTITT
-1286 NAEHEVKAEYVTVVK
+1286 KAEHEYVTVVK
-1301 QQEISTEGAKVNL
+1301 QQEISTEEAKMNL
-1314 IEIIPGEITD
+1314 QVVIPGEITD
-1324 EDAPEVDGSESET
+1324 EGAPEVDGSESET
-1337 HEAKLELSQEFK
+1337 HEAKLEMSQEFK
-1349 QVVDMVPNLES
+1349 RVVDMVPNLES

-1372 QSEAEDAMLTL
+1372 QSEAEDAMLSS
-1383 ESKHSEA
+1383 ESKRTEA
-1390 TAAQSPIPSEGTD
+1390 TAAQSPVQSQGTD
-1403 IPVQS
+1403 ISVQS
-1408 EREHAREAL
+1408 KREHAREAL
-1417 EPRSTEAL
+1417 EPKCTEAL
-1425 VDEAPVQSGVTEAP
+1425 VDEAPVQSGITEVP
-1439 VKKEVQDAVLIL
+1439 VKNEVEDAMLIL
-1451 ESECTEAVAAE
+1451 DSECTEAVATE

-1475 SEGQDAMLSLESK
+1475 SEGQDAMLTLESK
-1488 GTEATVQREVT
+1488 GTEATV
-1499 EATMQSEVEGIATEG
+1499 QSEVEGIATEG

-1526 KEMED
+1526 KEVEG
-1531 AVLILESECTETVS
+1531 AVLILEAECTETVS
-1545 SEAPMQR
+1545 SEAPAQS

-1558 VQSGVEDA
+1558 VQNGVEDA

-1578 ASEVQDA
+1578 ATEAPMQSEVQNA
-1585 VLLLESECTETIAAE
+1585 LLLLESECTEAIAPE
-1600 ATVQSEVTE
+1600 ATVQSKVTE
-1609 EATVQNEVEEI
+1609 EATVQNDVD
-1620 APAATV
+1620 
-1626 QNEVH
+1626 N
-1631 DSMLTLESKCTEITA
+1631 SMLTLESTCTEITA
-1646 LETTMKSEGTEIP
+1646 VETTVKNEGTEIP
-1659 MQSEMEDALLSLE
+1659 MQSEMENALLSLE
-1672 SKCTDAIVTG
+1672 SKCTEIIVTG
-1682 AAVQSGVTEAPVKRE
+1682 DAMQSGVTEALVKTA
-1697 VEDAALTLE
+1697 VEDAVLTLE

-1719 QNDVEDSPSKLE
+1719 QNDVEDAPANLE

-1736 AVVNGAPLQSPK
+1736 AVVNGAPLQSDICPK
-1748 ELPVYGKGDK
+1748 ELPVCGKGDE

-1765 QILLLPATSSN
+1765 QTVLLTATSSN
-1776 DSQREETKFELMMEV
+1776 DNQREETKFELMTEV

-1804 SGDKLYLTPVQQ
+1804 SGDKLYSTPVQQ

-1828 PIPSVESSEAQKAS
+1828 PIPSIESSEAQKAS

-1853 IIAETVTSMESSAEA
+1853 IIAETVTSTETSAET
-1868 LKPLAAVPEKLFS
+1868 LEPLAAVPAKLFPE
-1881 DLVQDITIAHSG
+1881 LVQDITIAHSG
-1893 FEAAG
+1893 FEAADR
-1898 SRGEE
+1898 RGEE
-1903 TATMSVSEMTAAI
+1903 TATVSVSEMTAAM
-1916 VNGMT
+1916 VDGMI
-1921 EAATSCTQPDL
+1921 EKATSCTQPDL
-1932 VKKDYV
+1932 VQKDYV
-1938 DDATQS
+1938 DDKTQGKEQRKP
-1944 ECREEAE
+1944 ECREKAGE
-1951 KKIVSQDKK
+1951 KLVSQHTE
-1960 SPSLTHVEFE
+1960 SPSVTHTEFE
-1970 KDIVQSVTIESQ
+1970 KDIVQPVTIESE

-1990 IQTAVDKLERTEE
+1990 IQTAVDKFERTEE

-2017 ESADES
+2017 KSTDGN
-2023 QKGINISEVQ
+2023 QKDINISEVQ

-2054 QEFQQPSTVK
+2054 QEFQQPSTVN
-2064 HTILTQSAEKQ
+2064 HTILTQSTEKR
-2075 ATLEQTEDVPLIS
+2075 AALEQTEDVPLIS
-2088 DLSKEGEI
+2088 DMSKEVEI
-2096 QDSGKIVAVPEGV
+2096 QDSGKIVAVPEDV
-2109 SSESLGA
+2109 SSESLAA
-2116 QKSAIDMSVSE
+2116 QNSVIDTSVSE

-2137 PKLKEKEAGQTA
+2137 LKLKEKEAGQTV
-2149 ATQEKYMI
+2149 ATQEKYMV

-2166 DKHSQ
+2166 DEHSQ

-2181 EDVNNQEY
+2181 EDVKEY

>member
-1 MGAGSSAEQPSPQ
+1 FLS
-14 DAPTAAAESE
+14 DFYFT
-24 PASPEA
+24 
-30 AAAPLEEPE
+30 
-39 DPAKLL
+39 
-45 QKNGQ
+45 
-50 ISNINGIVEE
+50 
-60 QVELNLQPG
+60 
-69 ELNGQQREAVVTD
+69 
-82 VGQREPANVIVKE
+82 VGQRDPANVIVKE
-95 ELAENMEAMP
+95 ELVENMEVMP

-127 LPPEEE
+127 LPSEEE

-175 QLLTVKKEEEEV
+175 QLLTVKKEEAEV

-198 KIETVEE
+198 KLEVVEE
-205 ATESEVTHPAEK
+205 ATESEVTQPAEK
-217 VEEPKSEERK
+217 TEEEPKNEERK

-242 AEGNKE
+242 E
-248 AEGKKEPSKSS
+248 AEGKKEPSKSP
-259 ESPTN
+259 ESPTD

-292 KPKEDEQQAPE
+292 KPKEDEQQTPE
-303 KEKEEQEREVAEIP
+303 KEKED
-317 VEASEKEK
+317 
-325 TEKEKE
+325 
-331 EQEREVAEIPVEASE
+331 
-346 KEKTEKEKEEQEREV
+346 
-361 AEIPVETSL
+361 
-370 KEEVVIPSEQS
+370 
-381 LPQETTESVNKE
+381 VNKE
-393 SELSFEEKV
+393 SE
-402 DLSPEEKPKPVK
+402 
-414 ECKISLEEKVEIHF
+414 
-428 EEKSELPAPMTMEIF
+428 KSELPKP
-443 GEKLEKSKGRS
+443 
-454 KEEYEPVAP
+454 
-463 KTAEVFGEK
+463 
-472 IEKSEPKAPLATE
+472 EPKAPLATE

-492 TEEEVHVSTTE
+492 EEVHVSTTE
-503 EKEVKIEQM
+503 AKEVKTNEREQM
-512 PSSASEQSVEGD
+512 PSSASEQSVEGN
-524 GELQKIQPTEEQI
+524 GELQRIQPTEEQLK
-537 QAKETVCI
+537 AKGTVCI

-555 PSAEDAAACKPLDG
+555 PSPEDAAACKPPEG

-618 QAEQIQH
+618 QVEQIQH

-655 KAIDATRVT
+655 KAIDATQVT
-664 ETEGVISDVERKRE
+664 ETEEGVISDVERKRE

-692 KKRVRRP
+692 KKRVRRL

-730 KVNGEEQKLEKSIE
+730 KVNGEEQKLEKSTE

-762 GSSKKRARKS
+762 GSSKRRARKS

-787 QKIDEVGQSKE
+787 QKIDEVGQGKE

-817 SSPEQPGSPS
+817 SSPEQAGSPS

-867 STSDGEPG
+867 STSDVEPG

-880 VSLKKLIPGRRKK
+880 VSFKKLIPGRRKK

-907 GEEMTETNEE
+907 GEEMRETTEE

-942 ATQAEAIRVESLD
+942 ATQAE
-955 EKRAE
+955 

-970 SNEGLVHA
+970 FNEGLVHA

-1006 ESIEQEKDD
+1006 ESIEQEKDED
-1015 EEQTEQIFE
+1015 EQTEQIFE
-1024 TEVVVEKTVVVTK
+1024 TEVVVEKTLVVSK

-1103 EEVTPVQELEGTEQ
+1103 EEVTPVQEIEGTEQ
-1117 NLEELNKQTQDIL
+1117 NLKELNKQTQEIL
-1130 EEVVE
+1130 EEVVQ

-1144 VISERTVTVIQSVQ
+1144 MISERTVTGVIIQSVQ

-1165 DEANE
+1165 DEASE
-1170 VTVICKET
+1170 ATLICKKT
-1178 VLVEQSLKKEE
+1178 VLVEQSLNKEE
-1189 PKEADI
+1189 PEEADI
-1195 QHMESAGSVQ
+1195 QHMESA
-1205 GRNEADESVLQEVSE
+1205 
-1220 MSEKCAVMKE
+1220 
-1230 HTEEAKSLDRLA
+1230 
-1242 DESQWQETEQA
+1242 
-1253 FIERHEETSEVE
+1253 
-1265 RILEKCI
+1265 
-1272 LKEEEFYGGVTITT
+1272 
-1286 NAEHEVKAEYVTVVK
+1286 
-1301 QQEISTEGAKVNL
+1301 
-1314 IEIIPGEITD
+1314 
-1324 EDAPEVDGSESET
+1324 
-1337 HEAKLELSQEFK
+1337 
-1349 QVVDMVPNLES
+1349 
-1360 KCMKVTVTEAPL
+1360 
-1372 QSEAEDAMLTL
+1372 EDAMLSS
-1383 ESKHSEA
+1383 ESKRTEA
-1390 TAAQSPIPSEGTD
+1390 AAAQSPIQSQGTD
-1403 IPVQS
+1403 IPAQS
-1408 EREHAREAL
+1408 KREHAREAL
-1417 EPRSTEAL
+1417 EPKCTEAL
-1425 VDEAPVQSGVTEAP
+1425 VDEASVQSGITEVP
-1439 VKKEVQDAVLIL
+1439 VKNEVEDAVLIL
-1451 ESECTEAVAAE
+1451 DSECTEAVATE

-1475 SEGQDAMLSLESK
+1475 SEGQDAMLTWESK
-1488 GTEATVQREVT
+1488 GTEATV
-1499 EATMQSEVEGIATEG
+1499 QSEVEGIATEG
-1514 VMQSEVTEAPVK
+1514 VMQSEITEAPVK
-1526 KEMED
+1526 KEVEG
-1531 AVLILESECTETVS
+1531 AVLILEAECTETLS
-1545 SEAPMQR
+1545 SEAPMQS

-1558 VQSGVEDA
+1558 VQNEVEDA
-1566 VHIVEKECTEAL
+1566 VRVVEKECTEAL
-1578 ASEVQDA
+1578 AAEAPMQSEVQNA
-1585 VLLLESECTETIAAE
+1585 LLFLESECTEAIAAE
-1600 ATVQSEVTE
+1600 ATVQSE
-1609 EATVQNEVEEI
+1609 
-1620 APAATV
+1620 
-1626 QNEVH
+1626 
-1631 DSMLTLESKCTEITA
+1631 
-1646 LETTMKSEGTEIP
+1646 ET
-1659 MQSEMEDALLSLE
+1659 
-1672 SKCTDAIVTG
+1672 
-1682 AAVQSGVTEAPVKRE
+1682 
-1697 VEDAALTLE
+1697 
-1706 SEHTEAVAAEAPM
+1706 
-1719 QNDVEDSPSKLE
+1719 KLE
-1731 SEYPG
+1731 
-1736 AVVNGAPLQSPK
+1736 
-1748 ELPVYGKGDK
+1748 
-1758 EEPMEAK
+1758 
-1765 QILLLPATSSN
+1765 
-1776 DSQREETKFELMMEV
+1776 LMTEV

-1804 SGDKLYLTPVQQ
+1804 GSDKLYSTPVQQ

-1828 PIPSVESSEAQKAS
+1828 PIPSIESSEAQKAS
-1842 VPVTAAAIEEQ
+1842 VPVTAAAVEEQ
-1853 IIAETVTSMESSAEA
+1853 IIAETVTSMETSAET
-1868 LKPLAAVPEKLFS
+1868 LELLAAVPAKLFPE
-1881 DLVQDITIAHSG
+1881 LVQDITIAHSG
-1893 FEAAG
+1893 FEAAD
-1898 SRGEE
+1898 SRSEE
-1903 TATMSVSEMTAAI
+1903 TATVSVSEMTAAMVDGKI
-1916 VNGMT
+1916 
-1921 EAATSCTQPDL
+1921 EKATS
-1932 VKKDYV
+1932 
-1938 DDATQS
+1938 S
-1944 ECREEAE
+1944 GE
-1951 KKIVSQDKK
+1951 KLVSQHTE
-1960 SPSLTHVEFE
+1960 SPSVTHIEFE
-1970 KDIVQSVTIESQ
+1970 KDIVQPVTIESE

-1990 IQTAVDKLERTEE
+1990 IQTVVDKFERTEE

-2017 ESADES
+2017 KSTDGN
-2023 QKGINISEVQ
+2023 QKDINISEVQ

-2040 QLLVKGEKTIEGKE
+2040 QLLVKGEKTVEDKE

-2064 HTILTQSAEKQ
+2064 HTILTQSAEKR
-2075 ATLEQTEDVPLIS
+2075 ATLEQTEDLPLIS
-2088 DLSKEGEI
+2088 DMSKEVEI
-2096 QDSGKIVAVPEGV
+2096 QDSGKIVAVTEDV
-2109 SSESLGA
+2109 SSESLEA
-2116 QKSAIDMSVSE
+2116 QNSAIDMSVSE

-2137 PKLKEKEAGQTA
+2137 PKLKEKEAGQTV
-2149 ATQEKYMI
+2149 ATQERYMV
-2157 QQTHIERKE
+2157 QQTHIEKKE

-2181 EDVNNQEY
+2181 EDVKEY

>member
-1 MGAGSSAEQPSPQ
+1 M
-14 DAPTAAAESE
+14 
-24 PASPEA
+24 
-30 AAAPLEEPE
+30 
-39 DPAKLL
+39 
-45 QKNGQ
+45 
-50 ISNINGIVEE
+50 
-60 QVELNLQPG
+60 
-69 ELNGQQREAVVTD
+69 
-82 VGQREPANVIVKE
+82 
-95 ELAENMEAMP
+95 
-105 PESTDKDGVED
+105 
-116 GQKDVQ
+116 
-122 EANEQ
+122 
-127 LPPEEE
+127 
-133 KVEELEQP
+133 
-141 SESQS
+141 
-146 NDVGFKKV
+146 
-154 FKFVGFKFTV
+154 
-164 KKDKT
+164 
-169 EKSEPV
+169 
-175 QLLTVKKEEEEV
+175 
-187 AANGAGDHKEV
+187 
-198 KIETVEE
+198 VEE

-217 VEEPKSEERK
+217 IEEEPKSEERK

-242 AEGNKE
+242 AEGNEE
-248 AEGKKEPSKSS
+248 AEGKKEPSKSP

-292 KPKEDEQQAPE
+292 KPKEDEQQTPE

-317 VEASEKEK
+317 VEAHEKEK
-325 TEKEKE
+325 TEKERE
-331 EQEREVAEIPVEASE
+331 EQEREVTEIQVEA
-346 KEKTEKEKEEQEREV
+346 
-361 AEIPVETSL
+361 SL
-370 KEEVVIPSEQS
+370 KEEVVIPSEQP
-381 LPQETTESVNKE
+381 LPQETVESVNKE
-393 SELSFEEKV
+393 SEVSFEEKV

-414 ECKISLEEKVEIHF
+414 ECTISLEAKTEIHF
-428 EEKSELPAPMTMEIF
+428 EEKSELPAPTTMEIF
-443 GEKLEKSKGRS
+443 GEKLEKSKGKS
-454 KEEYEPVAP
+454 KEESEPVAP
-463 KTAEVFGEK
+463 MTTEVFGEN
-472 IEKSEPKAPLATE
+472 IEKPEPKAPLATE

-492 TEEEVHVSTTE
+492 TEEEVHVSTTAA
-503 EKEVKIEQM
+503 KEVKTNEIEQM

-524 GELQKIQPTEEQI
+524 GELQRIRPTEEQLK
-537 QAKETVCI
+537 AKETVCI

-555 PSAEDAAACKPLDG
+555 PSPEDAAACKPPEG

-618 QAEQIQH
+618 QVEQIQH

-632 PEEQKAESSASSP
+632 PEERKAESSASSP

-664 ETEGVISDVERKRE
+664 ETEEGVISDVERKRE

-721 AVSENQEET
+721 AVSENQEEI
-730 KVNGEEQKLEKSIE
+730 KVNGEEQKLEKSTE

-798 TAPDM
+798 TAPDT

-817 SSPEQPGSPS
+817 SSPEQAGSPS

-880 VSLKKLIPGRRKK
+880 VSFKKLIPGRRKK

-942 ATQAEAIRVESLD
+942 ATQTEAIREETLD

-970 SNEGLVHA
+970 FNEGLVHA

-1024 TEVVVEKTVVVTK
+1024 TEVVVEKTVVVSK

-1103 EEVTPVQELEGTEQ
+1103 EEVTPVQEIEGTEQ
-1117 NLEELNKQTQDIL
+1117 NLEELNKQTQEIL

-1144 VISERTVTVIQSVQ
+1144 MISERTVTGVIIQSVQ

-1189 PKEADI
+1189 PEEADI
-1195 QHMESAGSVQ
+1195 QHMESAGTVR

-1265 RILEKCI
+1265 KILEKCK
-1272 LKEEEFYGGVTITT
+1272 LKEEEFYSSVTITT
-1286 NAEHEVKAEYVTVVK
+1286 KAEHEVKAEYVTVVK
-1301 QQEISTEGAKVNL
+1301 QQEISTEEAKVNL
-1314 IEIIPGEITD
+1314 KVIIPGEITD
-1324 EDAPEVDGSESET
+1324 EGAPEVDGSESET

-1372 QSEAEDAMLTL
+1372 QSEAEDAMLSL
-1383 ESKHSEA
+1383 ESKRTEA
-1390 TAAQSPIPSEGTD
+1390 TAAQSPIQSQGTD

-1417 EPRSTEAL
+1417 EPRCTEAL
-1425 VDEAPVQSGVTEAP
+1425 VDEAPVQSGVTE
-1439 VKKEVQDAVLIL
+1439 VSEKKEVEDAVLIL
-1451 ESECTEAVAAE
+1451 ESECTEAVATE

-1475 SEGQDAMLSLESK
+1475 SEGQDAMLTLESK
-1488 GTEATVQREVT
+1488 GTEATVQGEVT

-1514 VMQSEVTEAPVK
+1514 LMQSEVTEAPVK
-1526 KEMED
+1526 KEVEG
-1531 AVLILESECTETVS
+1531 AVLILEAECTGTVS
-1545 SEAPMQR
+1545 SEAPMQS
-1552 DVTEAA
+1552 DMTEAA

-1566 VHIVEKECTEAL
+1566 ARIVEKECTEAL
-1578 ASEVQDA
+1578 ATEAPMQSEVQDA
-1585 VLLLESECTETIAAE
+1585 VLLLESECTEAIAAE
-1600 ATVQSEVTE
+1600 VTVQSEVTE
-1609 EATVQNEVEEI
+1609 EATVQNEVD
-1620 APAATV
+1620 
-1626 QNEVH
+1626 

-1646 LETTMKSEGTEIP
+1646 IETTMKSEGTEIP

-1672 SKCTDAIVTG
+1672 SKCPGAVVTG
-1682 AAVQSGVTEAPVKRE
+1682 DAMQSGVTEAPVKRE
-1697 VEDAALTLE
+1697 VEDAVLTLE
-1706 SEHTEAVAAEAPM
+1706 SECTEAIAAEAPM
-1719 QNDVEDSPSKLE
+1719 QNDVEDAPSNLE

-1736 AVVNGAPLQSPK
+1736 AVVNGAPLQSDIHPK
-1748 ELPVYGKGDK
+1748 ELPVYGKGDE

-1765 QILLLPATSSN
+1765 QTLLLTVTSSN
-1776 DSQREETKFELMMEV
+1776 DNQQEETKFELMTEV

-1804 SGDKLYLTPVQQ
+1804 SGDKLYSTPVQQ

-1828 PIPSVESSEAQKAS
+1828 PIPTVESSEAQKAS

-1853 IIAETVTSMESSAEA
+1853 IIVETVTSMETSAET
-1868 LKPLAAVPEKLFS
+1868 LEPLAAV
-1881 DLVQDITIAHSG
+1881 QDTTIAHSG
-1893 FEAAG
+1893 VEAAD
-1898 SRGEE
+1898 SRSEE
-1903 TATMSVSEMTAAI
+1903 TAALSVSEMTAAM
-1916 VNGMT
+1916 VDGMT
-1921 EAATSCTQPDL
+1921 EEATSCTQSDL
-1932 VKKDYV
+1932 VQKDYV
-1938 DDATQS
+1938 DDATQGKEQQKP
-1944 ECREEAE
+1944 ECREEAGE
-1951 KKIVSQDKK
+1951 KIVSQDK

-1990 IQTAVDKLERTEE
+1990 IQTAVDELERTEE
-2003 PAAVCMASESQQQI
+2003 PAAVCMASESKQQI
-2017 ESADES
+2017 ESTDGS
-2023 QKGINISEVQ
+2023 QNGINIVEVQ

-2088 DLSKEGEI
+2088 DMSKEGEI
-2096 QDSGKIVAVPEGV
+2096 QDSGKIVAVPEDV
-2109 SSESLGA
+2109 SSESLGG

-2127 DLSKETRTDQ
+2127 DLSTETRTDQ
-2137 PKLKEKEAGQTA
+2137 PKLKEKEAGHTV
-2149 ATQEKYMI
+2149 ATQEKYMV
-2157 QQTHIERKE
+2157 QQTHIERKG
-2166 DKHSQ
+2166 DKHGQ

>member
-1 MGAGSSAEQPSPQ
+1 MGAGSSAEQRSPQ

-24 PASPEA
+24 PASPEAAAA

-50 ISNINGIVEE
+50 ISNINGIADE

-127 LPPEEE
+127 LPSEEE

-217 VEEPKSEERK
+217 IEEEPKSEERK

-248 AEGKKEPSKSS
+248 TEGKKEPSKSP

-292 KPKEDEQQAPE
+292 KPKEDEQQTPE
-303 KEKEEQEREVAEIP
+303 REKEEQEREVAEIPVEASEKEKTEREKEEQEREVAEIP

-331 EQEREVAEIPVEASE
+331 EQEREVAEIPVDASE
-346 KEKTEKEKEEQEREV
+346 KE
-361 AEIPVETSL
+361 EI
-370 KEEVVIPSEQS
+370 VIPSEQS
-381 LPQETTESVNKE
+381 LPQETFESVIKE
-393 SELSFEEKV
+393 SEVSFEEKV
-402 DLSPEEKPKPVK
+402 DLSPEEKSKPVK
-414 ECKISLEEKVEIHF
+414 EFKISLEEKVEIHF

-443 GEKLEKSKGRS
+443 GEKLEKSK
-454 KEEYEPVAP
+454 EESEPVAP

-472 IEKSEPKAPLATE
+472 IEISEPKAPLATE

-492 TEEEVHVSTTE
+492 TEEKVHVGTTE

-524 GELQKIQPTEEQI
+524 GELQRIQPTEE

-555 PSAEDAAACKPLDG
+555 PSAEDAAACKPPDG

-817 SSPEQPGSPS
+817 SSPEQAGSPS

-842 TPRRKSKTK
+842 TPRRKSKAK
-851 MEERTEESVLV
+851 MEERTEESLLV

-942 ATQAEAIRVESLD
+942 ATQAEAIREETLD

-1015 EEQTEQIFE
+1015 EEQTDQIFE

-1063 ALEEATEVSCGEE
+1063 ALEEATEVSRGEE

-1088 MVSAVSQLTESPDTT
+1088 MVSAMSQLTESPDTT

-1117 NLEELNKQTQDIL
+1117 NLEELNKQTQEIL

-1144 VISERTVTVIQSVQ
+1144 MISERTVTGVIQSVQ

-1165 DEANE
+1165 EEDNE

-1178 VLVEQSLKKEE
+1178 VLVEQPLKKEE

-1205 GRNEADESVLQEVSE
+1205 GRNEADKSVLQEVSE

-1265 RILEKCI
+1265 RIREKCK
-1272 LKEEEFYGGVTITT
+1272 LKEEEFYSGVTITT
-1286 NAEHEVKAEYVTVVK
+1286 KAEHEVKSEYVTVVK
-1301 QQEISTEGAKVNL
+1301 QYEISTEEAKVNL
-1314 IEIIPGEITD
+1314 LEIIPGEITD
-1324 EDAPEVDGSESET
+1324 EGAPEMDGSESKT
-1337 HEAKLELSQEFK
+1337 HETKLELSQEFK
-1349 QVVDMVPNLES
+1349 QVVDMMPNLES

-1390 TAAQSPIPSEGTD
+1390 TAAQSPRPSEGTD

-1425 VDEAPVQSGVTEAP
+1425 VDEAPVLSGVTEAP
-1439 VKKEVQDAVLIL
+1439 VKKEVQDA
-1451 ESECTEAVAAE
+1451 
-1462 APVQSDVTEASVQ
+1462 
-1475 SEGQDAMLSLESK
+1475 GLSLESK
-1488 GTEATVQREVT
+1488 STEATVQSEVT

-1526 KEMED
+1526 KEVED

-1566 VHIVEKECTEAL
+1566 AHIVEKECTEAL

-1585 VLLLESECTETIAAE
+1585 VLLLESKCTETIAAE
-1600 ATVQSEVTE
+1600 ATVQSEVE
-1609 EATVQNEVEEI
+1609 EIAPTATVQNEVD
-1620 APAATV
+1620 
-1626 QNEVH
+1626 

-1646 LETTMKSEGTEIP
+1646 IETTMKSEGTEIP

-1682 AAVQSGVTEAPVKRE
+1682 DAMESGVTEAPVKKE

-1706 SEHTEAVAAEAPM
+1706 PECTEAVAAEAPI
-1719 QNDVEDSPSKLE
+1719 QKDVEDAPSKLE

-1736 AVVNGAPLQSPK
+1736 AVVNGAPLQSDTYPK
-1748 ELPVYGKGDK
+1748 ELPVHGKGDE

-1765 QILLLPATSSN
+1765 QILLLTATSSN
-1776 DSQREETKFELMMEV
+1776 DNQREETKFELMMEV

-1804 SGDKLYLTPVQQ
+1804 SGDKLYSTPVQQ
-1816 EILAVQLEDTGS
+1816 EISAVQLEDTGS
-1828 PIPSVESSEAQKAS
+1828 PIPSIESSEAQKAS

-1853 IIAETVTSMESSAEA
+1853 IIAETVTSMESSAQT

-1881 DLVQDITIAHSG
+1881 ELVQDIAIAHSG
-1893 FEAAG
+1893 FGAAG
-1898 SRGEE
+1898 SRSEE
-1903 TATMSVSEMTAAI
+1903 TAAMSVSEMTAAT

-1938 DDATQS
+1938 DDATQGKEQQKP

-1960 SPSLTHVEFE
+1960 SPSLTHIEFE

-2003 PAAVCMASESQQQI
+2003 PDAVCMASESQQQI
-2017 ESADES
+2017 ESADGS
-2023 QKGINISEVQ
+2023 QKGINISEVL

-2054 QEFQQPSTVK
+2054 QEFQQSSTVK

-2096 QDSGKIVAVPEGV
+2096 QDSGKIVSVPEGV
-2109 SSESLGA
+2109 SHESLGA
-2116 QKSAIDMSVSE
+2116 QKSTIHMSVSE
-2127 DLSKETRTDQ
+2127 DLSKETKTDQ
-2137 PKLKEKEAGQTA
+2137 PKLKEKEAGQTV
-2149 ATQEKYMI
+2149 ATQEKYMV

>member
-1 MGAGSSAEQPSPQ
+1 MLG
-14 DAPTAAAESE
+14 T
-24 PASPEA
+24 
-30 AAAPLEEPE
+30 
-39 DPAKLL
+39 
-45 QKNGQ
+45 
-50 ISNINGIVEE
+50 ITI
-60 QVELNLQPG
+60 
-69 ELNGQQREAVVTD
+69 T
-82 VGQREPANVIVKE
+82 VGQREPANVTVKE

-105 PESTDKDGVED
+105 PESTDKDRVED

-127 LPPEEE
+127 LPSEEE

-175 QLLTVKKEEEEV
+175 QLLTVKKEEAEV

-198 KIETVEE
+198 KLEMVEE

-217 VEEPKSEERK
+217 IEEEPKSEERK

-242 AEGNKE
+242 AEGNEE
-248 AEGKKEPSKSS
+248 AEGKKEPSKSP

-292 KPKEDEQQAPE
+292 KPKEDEQQTPE

-317 VEASEKEK
+317 VEAHEKEK
-325 TEKEKE
+325 TEKERE
-331 EQEREVAEIPVEASE
+331 EQEREVTEIQVEA
-346 KEKTEKEKEEQEREV
+346 
-361 AEIPVETSL
+361 SL
-370 KEEVVIPSEQS
+370 KEEVVIPSEQP
-381 LPQETTESVNKE
+381 LPQETVESVNKE
-393 SELSFEEKV
+393 SEVSFEEKV

-414 ECKISLEEKVEIHF
+414 ECTISLEAKTEIHF
-428 EEKSELPAPMTMEIF
+428 EEKSELPAPTTMEIF
-443 GEKLEKSKGRS
+443 GEKLEKSKGKS
-454 KEEYEPVAP
+454 KEESEPVAP
-463 KTAEVFGEK
+463 MTTEVFGEN
-472 IEKSEPKAPLATE
+472 IEKPEPKAPLATE

-492 TEEEVHVSTTE
+492 TEEEVHVSTTAA
-503 EKEVKIEQM
+503 KEVKTNEIEQM

-524 GELQKIQPTEEQI
+524 GELQRIRPTEEQLK
-537 QAKETVCI
+537 AKETVCI

-555 PSAEDAAACKPLDG
+555 PSPEDAAACKPPEG

-618 QAEQIQH
+618 QVEQIQH

-632 PEEQKAESSASSP
+632 PEERKAESSASSP

-664 ETEGVISDVERKRE
+664 ETEEGVISDVERKRE

-721 AVSENQEET
+721 AVSENQEEI
-730 KVNGEEQKLEKSIE
+730 KVNGEEQKLEKSTE

-798 TAPDM
+798 TAPDT

-817 SSPEQPGSPS
+817 SSPEQAGSPS

-880 VSLKKLIPGRRKK
+880 VSFKKLIPGRRKK

-942 ATQAEAIRVESLD
+942 ATQTEAIREETLD

-970 SNEGLVHA
+970 FNEGLVHA

-1024 TEVVVEKTVVVTK
+1024 TEVVVEKTVVVSK

-1103 EEVTPVQELEGTEQ
+1103 EEVTPVQEIEGTEQ
-1117 NLEELNKQTQDIL
+1117 NLEELNKQTQEIL

-1144 VISERTVTVIQSVQ
+1144 MISERTVTGVIIQSVQ

-1189 PKEADI
+1189 PEEADI
-1195 QHMESAGSVQ
+1195 QHMESAGTVR

-1265 RILEKCI
+1265 KILEKCK
-1272 LKEEEFYGGVTITT
+1272 LKEEEFYSSVTITT
-1286 NAEHEVKAEYVTVVK
+1286 KAEHEVKAEYVTVVK
-1301 QQEISTEGAKVNL
+1301 QQEISTEEAKVNL
-1314 IEIIPGEITD
+1314 KVIIPGEITD
-1324 EDAPEVDGSESET
+1324 EGAPEVDGSESET

-1372 QSEAEDAMLTL
+1372 QSEAEDAMLSL
-1383 ESKHSEA
+1383 ESKRTEA
-1390 TAAQSPIPSEGTD
+1390 TAAQSPIQSQGTD

-1417 EPRSTEAL
+1417 EPRCTEAL
-1425 VDEAPVQSGVTEAP
+1425 VDEAPVQSGVTE
-1439 VKKEVQDAVLIL
+1439 VSEKKEVEDAVLIL
-1451 ESECTEAVAAE
+1451 ESECTEAVATE

-1475 SEGQDAMLSLESK
+1475 SEGQDAMLTLESK
-1488 GTEATVQREVT
+1488 GTEATVQGEVT

-1514 VMQSEVTEAPVK
+1514 LMQSEVTEAPVK
-1526 KEMED
+1526 KEVEG
-1531 AVLILESECTETVS
+1531 AVLILEAECTGTVS
-1545 SEAPMQR
+1545 SEAPMQS
-1552 DVTEAA
+1552 DMTEAA

-1566 VHIVEKECTEAL
+1566 ARIVEKECTEAL
-1578 ASEVQDA
+1578 ATEAPMQSEVQDA
-1585 VLLLESECTETIAAE
+1585 VLLLESECTEAIAAE
-1600 ATVQSEVTE
+1600 VTVQSEVTE
-1609 EATVQNEVEEI
+1609 EATVQNEVD
-1620 APAATV
+1620 
-1626 QNEVH
+1626 

-1646 LETTMKSEGTEIP
+1646 IETTMKSEGTEIP

-1672 SKCTDAIVTG
+1672 SKCPGAVVTG
-1682 AAVQSGVTEAPVKRE
+1682 DAMQSGVTEAPVKRE
-1697 VEDAALTLE
+1697 VEDAVLTLE
-1706 SEHTEAVAAEAPM
+1706 SECTEAIAAEAPM
-1719 QNDVEDSPSKLE
+1719 QNDVEDAPSNLE

-1736 AVVNGAPLQSPK
+1736 AVVNGAPLQSDIHPK
-1748 ELPVYGKGDK
+1748 ELPVYGKGDE

-1765 QILLLPATSSN
+1765 QTLLLTVTSSN
-1776 DSQREETKFELMMEV
+1776 DNQQEETKFELMTEV

-1804 SGDKLYLTPVQQ
+1804 SGDKLYSTPVQQ

-1828 PIPSVESSEAQKAS
+1828 PIPTVESSEAQKAS

-1853 IIAETVTSMESSAEA
+1853 IIVETVTSMETSAET
-1868 LKPLAAVPEKLFS
+1868 LEPLAAV
-1881 DLVQDITIAHSG
+1881 QDTTIAHSG
-1893 FEAAG
+1893 VEAAD
-1898 SRGEE
+1898 SRSEE
-1903 TATMSVSEMTAAI
+1903 TAALSVSEMTAAM
-1916 VNGMT
+1916 VDGMT
-1921 EAATSCTQPDL
+1921 EEATSCTQSDL
-1932 VKKDYV
+1932 VQKDYV
-1938 DDATQS
+1938 DDATQGKEQQKP
-1944 ECREEAE
+1944 ECREEAGE
-1951 KKIVSQDKK
+1951 KIVSQDK

-1990 IQTAVDKLERTEE
+1990 IQTAVDELERTEE
-2003 PAAVCMASESQQQI
+2003 PAAVCMASESKQQI
-2017 ESADES
+2017 ESTDGS
-2023 QKGINISEVQ
+2023 QNGINIVEVQ

-2088 DLSKEGEI
+2088 DMSKEGEI
-2096 QDSGKIVAVPEGV
+2096 QDSGKIVAVPEDV
-2109 SSESLGA
+2109 SSESLGG

-2127 DLSKETRTDQ
+2127 DLSTETRTDQ
-2137 PKLKEKEAGQTA
+2137 PKLKEKEAGHTV
-2149 ATQEKYMI
+2149 ATQEKYMV
-2157 QQTHIERKE
+2157 QQTHIERKG
-2166 DKHSQ
+2166 DKHGQ

>member
-1 MGAGSSAEQPSPQ
+1 MLG
-14 DAPTAAAESE
+14 T
-24 PASPEA
+24 
-30 AAAPLEEPE
+30 
-39 DPAKLL
+39 
-45 QKNGQ
+45 
-50 ISNINGIVEE
+50 ITI
-60 QVELNLQPG
+60 
-69 ELNGQQREAVVTD
+69 T
-82 VGQREPANVIVKE
+82 VGQREPTNVIVKE

-105 PESTDKDGVED
+105 PESTDKDGIED

-122 EANEQ
+122 EANKQ
-127 LPPEEE
+127 LPSEEE
-133 KVEELEQP
+133 KAEELEQP

-164 KKDKT
+164 KDKT
-169 EKSEPV
+169 EKPEPV
-175 QLLTVKKEEEEV
+175 QLLTVKKEEAEV

-198 KIETVEE
+198 KLEMVEE
-205 ATESEVTHPAEK
+205 AKESEVTHPAEK
-217 VEEPKSEERK
+217 IEEEPKNEEQK

-242 AEGNKE
+242 E
-248 AEGKKEPSKSS
+248 AEGKKEPSKSP

-292 KPKEDEQQAPE
+292 KPKEDEQQTPE
-303 KEKEEQEREVAEIP
+303 KEKEEQEREVTEIQ
-317 VEASEKEK
+317 VEA
-325 TEKEKE
+325 
-331 EQEREVAEIPVEASE
+331 
-346 KEKTEKEKEEQEREV
+346 
-361 AEIPVETSL
+361 SL
-370 KEEVVIPSEQS
+370 KEEVIPSEQS

-393 SELSFEEKV
+393 SEVSFEEKV

-414 ECKISLEEKVEIHF
+414 ECKISLEEKTEIHF
-428 EEKSELPAPMTMEIF
+428 EEKSELPAPTTMEIF
-443 GEKLEKSKGRS
+443 GEKLEKSK
-454 KEEYEPVAP
+454 EESEPVAP
-463 KTAEVFGEK
+463 MTTEVFGEK
-472 IEKSEPKAPLATE
+472 IEKPEPKAPLATE

-492 TEEEVHVSTTE
+492 EEVHVSTTE
-503 EKEVKIEQM
+503 AKEVKTNEIEQM
-512 PSSASEQSVEGD
+512 PSSASEPSVEGD
-524 GELQKIQPTEEQI
+524 GELQRIQPTEEQLK
-537 QAKETVCI
+537 AKGTVCI

-555 PSAEDAAACKPLDG
+555 PSPEDAAACKPQEG

-618 QAEQIQH
+618 QVEQIQH

-655 KAIDATRVT
+655 KAIDATQDT
-664 ETEGVISDVERKRE
+664 ETEEGIISEVERKRE

-692 KKRVRRP
+692 KKRVRRL
-699 SESDKEEEIDKAKS
+699 SESDKEEEIDKVKS

-730 KVNGEEQKLEKSIE
+730 KVNGEEQKLEKSTE

-772 SSSDEEVGQRLAQEG
+772 SSSDEEVGQRLAQED
-787 QKIDEVGQSKE
+787 QKIDEVGQGKE

-817 SSPEQPGSPS
+817 SSPEQAGSPS

-851 MEERTEESVLV
+851 MEERTEDSVLV

-880 VSLKKLIPGRRKK
+880 ISFKKLIPGRRKK

-907 GEEMTETNEE
+907 GEEMTETNDE

-942 ATQAEAIRVESLD
+942 ATQAEAIREETLD

-960 KLEDTLIIEQ
+960 KLEETLIIEQ
-970 SNEGLVHA
+970 FNEGLVHA

-1015 EEQTEQIFE
+1015 DEQTEQILE
-1024 TEVVVEKTVVVTK
+1024 TEVVVEKTVVVSK

-1103 EEVTPVQELEGTEQ
+1103 EEVTPVQEIEGTEQ
-1117 NLEELNKQTQDIL
+1117 NLKELNKQTQEIL

-1144 VISERTVTVIQSVQ
+1144 MISERTVTGVISQSVQ

-1165 DEANE
+1165 DEA
-1170 VTVICKET
+1170 TVICKET

-1189 PKEADI
+1189 PEEADI
-1195 QHMESAGSVQ
+1195 QHMESAGSVR
-1205 GRNEADESVLQEVSE
+1205 GRHEADRSVLQEVSE

-1230 HTEEAKSLDRLA
+1230 HTEKAKSLARLA

-1253 FIERHEETSEVE
+1253 FVERHEETSAVE
-1265 RILEKCI
+1265 RILERGK
-1272 LKEEEFYGGVTITT
+1272 LKDEEFYSSVTITT
-1286 NAEHEVKAEYVTVVK
+1286 KAEHEVKAECVTVVK
-1301 QQEISTEGAKVNL
+1301 EKEISTEEAKVNL
-1314 IEIIPGEITD
+1314 KVIIPGEITD
-1324 EDAPEVDGSESET
+1324 EGAPEVDGSESET
-1337 HEAKLELSQEFK
+1337 HEAKLEMSQEFK
-1349 QVVDMVPNLES
+1349 QVVDMVPNFES

-1372 QSEAEDAMLTL
+1372 QSEAEDAMLSS
-1383 ESKHSEA
+1383 ESNRTEV
-1390 TAAQSPIPSEGTD
+1390 TAAQSPTD

-1408 EREHAREAL
+1408 EREHASEAL
-1417 EPRSTEAL
+1417 EPKCTEAH
-1425 VDEAPVQSGVTEAP
+1425 VDAPVQSGVTEVP
-1439 VKKEVQDAVLIL
+1439 VKNEVEDAVLIL
-1451 ESECTEAVAAE
+1451 DSECTEAVATE

-1475 SEGQDAMLSLESK
+1475 SGGQDAVLTLESK
-1488 GTEATVQREVT
+1488 GSEATV
-1499 EATMQSEVEGIATEG
+1499 QSEVEGIATEG
-1514 VMQSEVTEAPVK
+1514 VMQSEVTEVPVK
-1526 KEMED
+1526 KEVEG
-1531 AVLILESECTETVS
+1531 AVLILKAECTETVS
-1545 SEAPMQR
+1545 SEAPMQS

-1558 VQSGVEDA
+1558 VQSGVKDA
-1566 VHIVEKECTEAL
+1566 VEKECTEAL
-1578 ASEVQDA
+1578 ATAAPMQSEVQDA
-1585 VLLLESECTETIAAE
+1585 LLLLESKRTEAIAAV

-1609 EATVQNEVEEI
+1609 EATVQNEVD
-1620 APAATV
+1620 
-1626 QNEVH
+1626 

-1646 LETTMKSEGTEIP
+1646 IETTVKNEGPEIP
-1659 MQSEMEDALLSLE
+1659 MQSEMEDALLSLK
-1672 SKCTDAIVTG
+1672 SKCTETIVTG
-1682 AAVQSGVTEAPVKRE
+1682 DAMQSGVTEAPVKTG
-1697 VEDAALTLE
+1697 VEDAVLTLE
-1706 SEHTEAVAAEAPM
+1706 SEHIEVVAAEAPM
-1719 QNDVEDSPSKLE
+1719 QNDVKDVPSNLV

-1736 AVVNGAPLQSPK
+1736 AVVSGALLQSDICPK
-1748 ELPVYGKGDK
+1748 ELPVCGKGDE

-1765 QILLLPATSSN
+1765 QTLLLTATSSN
-1776 DSQREETKFELMMEV
+1776 ENRREETKFELMTEV
-1791 EKDLFESGKLELA
+1791 EKDLFEFGKLERA
-1804 SGDKLYLTPVQQ
+1804 SGDKLYSTPVQQ

-1828 PIPSVESSEAQKAS
+1828 PIPSIESSEAQKAS
-1842 VPVTAAAIEEQ
+1842 VPVTAASIEEQ
-1853 IIAETVTSMESSAEA
+1853 IIAETVTSMETAAETFE
-1868 LKPLAAVPEKLFS
+1868 PLAAVPEKLFPE
-1881 DLVQDITIAHSG
+1881 LVQDITTAHSG
-1893 FEAAG
+1893 FEAAN
-1898 SRGEE
+1898 SRSEE
-1903 TATMSVSEMTAAI
+1903 TAIVSVSEMTAAM
-1916 VNGMT
+1916 VDGMT
-1921 EAATSCTQPDL
+1921 EKATRCAQPDL
-1932 VKKDYV
+1932 VQNDYV
-1938 DDATQS
+1938 DDTTQGK
-1944 ECREEAE
+1944 EQQEPEFREEAGE
-1951 KKIVSQDKK
+1951 KLVSQDTK
-1960 SPSLTHVEFE
+1960 SPCLTHIEFE

-2003 PAAVCMASESQQQI
+2003 PAAVCMESQQQI
-2017 ESADES
+2017 ESTDKS

-2033 ESVQAHQ
+2033 KSVQAHQ

-2054 QEFQQPSTVK
+2054 QEFQQASTVK

-2075 ATLEQTEDVPLIS
+2075 ATLEQTEDVSLIS
-2088 DLSKEGEI
+2088 DVSKEVEI
-2096 QDSGKIVAVPEGV
+2096 QDSGKIVAVPEDV

-2116 QKSAIDMSVSE
+2116 QNSVIDMSVSE

-2137 PKLKEKEAGQTA
+2137 PKLKEKEAGQTV
-2149 ATQEKYMI
+2149 ATQEKYMV
-2157 QQTHIERKE
+2157 QQTQEGRKE
-2166 DKHSQ
+2166 DKRSQ
-2171 PVEDMKRHTE
+2171 PVEDMKRETE
-2181 EDVNNQEY
+2181 EDVNYQEY

>member
-1 MGAGSSAEQPSPQ
+1 PFPPQCHFILFFLLSAF
-14 DAPTAAAESE
+14 DG
-24 PASPEA
+24 
-30 AAAPLEEPE
+30 
-39 DPAKLL
+39 K
-45 QKNGQ
+45 
-50 ISNINGIVEE
+50 SN
-60 QVELNLQPG
+60 LFLSDFYF
-69 ELNGQQREAVVTD
+69 T
-82 VGQREPANVIVKE
+82 VGQRDPANVIVKE
-95 ELAENMEAMP
+95 ELAENMEAIP

-116 GQKDVQ
+116 RQKDVQ

-127 LPPEEE
+127 LPSEEE

-175 QLLTVKKEEEEV
+175 QLLTVKKEAEV

-198 KIETVEE
+198 KLEMVEE

-217 VEEPKSEERK
+217 IEEEPKNEEWK
-227 DESLPEKVAESPSEE
+227 DESLPEKVAENPSEE
-242 AEGNKE
+242 E
-248 AEGKKEPSKSS
+248 AEGKKEPSKSP

-292 KPKEDEQQAPE
+292 KPKEDEQQIPE
-303 KEKEEQEREVAEIP
+303 KEKEEQERD
-317 VEASEKEK
+317 
-325 TEKEKE
+325 
-331 EQEREVAEIPVEASE
+331 
-346 KEKTEKEKEEQEREV
+346 
-361 AEIPVETSL
+361 
-370 KEEVVIPSEQS
+370 EVVVPSEQS
-381 LPQETTESVNKE
+381 LPQETIESVNKE
-393 SELSFEEKV
+393 SEVSFEEKV
-402 DLSPEEKPKPVK
+402 DLSPEEKTKP
-414 ECKISLEEKVEIHF
+414 
-428 EEKSELPAPMTMEIF
+428 KSELPKP
-443 GEKLEKSKGRS
+443 
-454 KEEYEPVAP
+454 
-463 KTAEVFGEK
+463 
-472 IEKSEPKAPLATE
+472 EPKAPLATE

-492 TEEEVHVSTTE
+492 EEVHVSTTE
-503 EKEVKIEQM
+503 AEEVKTNEREQM

-524 GELQKIQPTEEQI
+524 GELQSIQPTEEQLK
-537 QAKETVCI
+537 AKGTVCI
-545 VVDDHIKQTE
+545 VVDDHIKRTE
-555 PSAEDAAACKPLDG
+555 QSPEDAAACKSPEG
-569 ITTEVELLSSQE
+569 ITTEVELLSLQE
-581 RAKVQG
+581 RARVQG

-618 QAEQIQH
+618 QVEQIQH

-655 KAIDATRVT
+655 RAIDATQVT
-664 ETEGVISDVERKRE
+664 ETEEGVISDVEKKRE

-692 KKRVRRP
+692 KKRVRRL

-730 KVNGEEQKLEKSIE
+730 KVNGEEQKLEKSTE

-798 TAPDM
+798 TAPDV

-817 SSPEQPGSPS
+817 SSPEQAGSPS

-867 STSDGEPG
+867 STSDIEPG

-893 KSDGKPEQACVEEA
+893 KSDGKPEQVCVEEA
-907 GEEMTETNEE
+907 GEEMRETNEE

-942 ATQAEAIRVESLD
+942 ATQAEAIREETLD

-970 SNEGLVHA
+970 FNEGLVHA

-1006 ESIEQEKDD
+1006 ESTEQEKDD
-1015 EEQTEQIFE
+1015 EQTEQIFE
-1024 TEVVVEKTVVVTK
+1024 TEVVVEKTLVVSK
-1037 TLPELRKDISDDTI
+1037 TLPELRKDIGDDTI

-1103 EEVTPVQELEGTEQ
+1103 EEVTPVQEVEGTEQ
-1117 NLEELNKQTQDIL
+1117 NLKELNKQTQEIL

-1144 VISERTVTVIQSVQ
+1144 MISERTVTGVIIQSVQ

-1165 DEANE
+1165 DEA
-1170 VTVICKET
+1170 TVICKET
-1178 VLVEQSLKKEE
+1178 
-1189 PKEADI
+1189 
-1195 QHMESAGSVQ
+1195 
-1205 GRNEADESVLQEVSE
+1205 
-1220 MSEKCAVMKE
+1220 
-1230 HTEEAKSLDRLA
+1230 
-1242 DESQWQETEQA
+1242 
-1253 FIERHEETSEVE
+1253 
-1265 RILEKCI
+1265 
-1272 LKEEEFYGGVTITT
+1272 
-1286 NAEHEVKAEYVTVVK
+1286 YVTVVK
-1301 QQEISTEGAKVNL
+1301 QQEISTEEAKMNL
-1314 IEIIPGEITD
+1314 QVVIPGEITD
-1324 EDAPEVDGSESET
+1324 EGAPEVDGSESET
-1337 HEAKLELSQEFK
+1337 HEAKLEMSQEFK
-1349 QVVDMVPNLES
+1349 RVVDMVPNLES

-1372 QSEAEDAMLTL
+1372 QSEAEDAMLSS
-1383 ESKHSEA
+1383 ESKRTEA
-1390 TAAQSPIPSEGTD
+1390 TAAQSPVQSQGTD
-1403 IPVQS
+1403 ISVQS
-1408 EREHAREAL
+1408 KREHAREAL
-1417 EPRSTEAL
+1417 EPKCTEAL
-1425 VDEAPVQSGVTEAP
+1425 VDEAPVQSGITEVP
-1439 VKKEVQDAVLIL
+1439 VKNEVEDAMLIL
-1451 ESECTEAVAAE
+1451 DSECTEAVATE

-1475 SEGQDAMLSLESK
+1475 SEGQDAMLTLESK
-1488 GTEATVQREVT
+1488 GTEATV
-1499 EATMQSEVEGIATEG
+1499 QSEVEGIATEG

-1526 KEMED
+1526 KEVEG
-1531 AVLILESECTETVS
+1531 AVLILEAECTETVS
-1545 SEAPMQR
+1545 SEAPAQS

-1558 VQSGVEDA
+1558 VQNGVEDA

-1578 ASEVQDA
+1578 
-1585 VLLLESECTETIAAE
+1585 
-1600 ATVQSEVTE
+1600 
-1609 EATVQNEVEEI
+1609 
-1620 APAATV
+1620 
-1626 QNEVH
+1626 
-1631 DSMLTLESKCTEITA
+1631 
-1646 LETTMKSEGTEIP
+1646 
-1659 MQSEMEDALLSLE
+1659 
-1672 SKCTDAIVTG
+1672 
-1682 AAVQSGVTEAPVKRE
+1682 
-1697 VEDAALTLE
+1697 
-1706 SEHTEAVAAEAPM
+1706 
-1719 QNDVEDSPSKLE
+1719 
-1731 SEYPG
+1731 
-1736 AVVNGAPLQSPK
+1736 
-1748 ELPVYGKGDK
+1748 
-1758 EEPMEAK
+1758 
-1765 QILLLPATSSN
+1765 
-1776 DSQREETKFELMMEV
+1776 FELMTEV

-1804 SGDKLYLTPVQQ
+1804 SGDKLYSTPVQQ

-1828 PIPSVESSEAQKAS
+1828 PIPSIESSEAQKAS

-1853 IIAETVTSMESSAEA
+1853 IIAETVTSTETSAET
-1868 LKPLAAVPEKLFS
+1868 LEPLAAVPAKLFPE
-1881 DLVQDITIAHSG
+1881 LVQDITIAHSG
-1893 FEAAG
+1893 FEAADR
-1898 SRGEE
+1898 RGEE
-1903 TATMSVSEMTAAI
+1903 TATVSVSEMTAAM
-1916 VNGMT
+1916 VDGMI
-1921 EAATSCTQPDL
+1921 EKATSCTQPDL
-1932 VKKDYV
+1932 VQKDYV
-1938 DDATQS
+1938 DDKTQGKEQRKP
-1944 ECREEAE
+1944 ECREKAGE
-1951 KKIVSQDKK
+1951 KLVSQHTE
-1960 SPSLTHVEFE
+1960 SPSVTHTEFE
-1970 KDIVQSVTIESQ
+1970 KDIVQPVTIESE

-1990 IQTAVDKLERTEE
+1990 IQTAVDKFERTEE

-2017 ESADES
+2017 KSTDGN
-2023 QKGINISEVQ
+2023 QKDINISEVQ

-2054 QEFQQPSTVK
+2054 QEFQQPSTVN
-2064 HTILTQSAEKQ
+2064 HTILTQSTEKR
-2075 ATLEQTEDVPLIS
+2075 AALEQTEDVPLIS
-2088 DLSKEGEI
+2088 DMSKEVEI
-2096 QDSGKIVAVPEGV
+2096 QDSGKIVAVPEDV
-2109 SSESLGA
+2109 SSESLAA
-2116 QKSAIDMSVSE
+2116 QNSVIDTSVSE

-2137 PKLKEKEAGQTA
+2137 LKLKEKEAGQTV
-2149 ATQEKYMI
+2149 ATQEKYMV
-2157 QQTHIERKE
+2157 H
-2166 DKHSQ
+2166 Q

-2181 EDVNNQEY
+2181 EDVKEY

>member
-1 MGAGSSAEQPSPQ
+1 MGAGSSAEQRSPQ

-30 AAAPLEEPE
+30 AAAPLEQPE

-50 ISNINGIVEE
+50 ISNINGIAEE

-69 ELNGQQREAVVTD
+69 ELNGQQTETVVTD

-105 PESTDKDGVED
+105 PESTDGVED
-116 GQKDVQ
+116 EQKDVQ

-127 LPPEEE
+127 LPSEEE

-141 SESQS
+141 SDSQS

-175 QLLTVKKEEEEV
+175 QLLTVKKEEAEV

-198 KIETVEE
+198 KLEMVEE

-217 VEEPKSEERK
+217 IEEEPKSEERK
-227 DESLPEKVAESPSEE
+227 NESLPEKVAESPSEE
-242 AEGNKE
+242 AEGNEE
-248 AEGKKEPSKSS
+248 AEGKKEPSKSP

-264 GLVNETASPLRKF
+264 GLVSETASPLRKF

-292 KPKEDEQQAPE
+292 KPKEDEQQTPE

-317 VEASEKEK
+317 VEAREKEK

-331 EQEREVAEIPVEASE
+331 EQEREVTEIPVEA
-346 KEKTEKEKEEQEREV
+346 
-361 AEIPVETSL
+361 SL
-370 KEEVVIPSEQS
+370 KEEVVIPSEQP
-381 LPQETTESVNKE
+381 LPQETIESVNKE
-393 SELSFEEKV
+393 SEVSFEEKV

-414 ECKISLEEKVEIHF
+414 ECKISLEEKTEIHF
-428 EEKSELPAPMTMEIF
+428 EEKSELPAPTTMEIF
-443 GEKLEKSKGRS
+443 GEKLEKSKGKS
-454 KEEYEPVAP
+454 KEESEPVAP
-463 KTAEVFGEK
+463 MTTEVFGEK
-472 IEKSEPKAPLATE
+472 IEKPEPKAPLATE

-503 EKEVKIEQM
+503 AKEVKTNEIEQM
-512 PSSASEQSVEGD
+512 PSSASEQLVEGD
-524 GELQKIQPTEEQI
+524 GELQRIQPTEEQLK
-537 QAKETVCI
+537 AKETVCI

-555 PSAEDAAACKPLDG
+555 PSPEDAAACKPPEG

-618 QAEQIQH
+618 QVEQIQH

-664 ETEGVISDVERKRE
+664 ETEEGVISDVERKRE

-730 KVNGEEQKLEKSIE
+730 KVNGEEQKLEKSTE

-817 SSPEQPGSPS
+817 SSPEQAGSPS

-880 VSLKKLIPGRRKK
+880 VSFKKLIPGRRKK

-942 ATQAEAIRVESLD
+942 ATQAEAIREETLD

-970 SNEGLVHA
+970 FNEGLVHA

-1006 ESIEQEKDD
+1006 ESIEQEKDG

-1024 TEVVVEKTVVVTK
+1024 TEVVVEKTVVVSK

-1076 ATEVSLAEETTE
+1076 ATELSLAEETTE

-1103 EEVTPVQELEGTEQ
+1103 EEVTPVQEIEGTEQ
-1117 NLEELNKQTQDIL
+1117 NLEELNKQTREIL

-1144 VISERTVTVIQSVQ
+1144 MISERTVTGVIIQSVQ

-1165 DEANE
+1165 DKANE

-1189 PKEADI
+1189 PEEADI
-1195 QHMESAGSVQ
+1195 QHMESAGSVR

-1220 MSEKCAVMKE
+1220 MSEKCEVMKE

-1253 FIERHEETSEVE
+1253 FIERHEETSEVK
-1265 RILEKCI
+1265 RILEKCK
-1272 LKEEEFYGGVTITT
+1272 LKEEEFYSSVTITT
-1286 NAEHEVKAEYVTVVK
+1286 KAEHEVKAEYVTVVK
-1301 QQEISTEGAKVNL
+1301 QQEISTEEAKVNL
-1314 IEIIPGEITD
+1314 KVIIPGEITD
-1324 EDAPEVDGSESET
+1324 EGAPEVDGSESET

-1372 QSEAEDAMLTL
+1372 QSEAEDAMLSL
-1383 ESKHSEA
+1383 ESKRTEA
-1390 TAAQSPIPSEGTD
+1390 TAAQSPIQSQGTD

-1417 EPRSTEAL
+1417 EPRCTEAL
-1425 VDEAPVQSGVTEAP
+1425 VDEVPVQSGVTEAP
-1439 VKKEVQDAVLIL
+1439 VKKEVEDAVLML
-1451 ESECTEAVAAE
+1451 ESEYTEAVATE

-1475 SEGQDAMLSLESK
+1475 SEGQDAMLTLESK
-1488 GTEATVQREVT
+1488 GTETTV
-1499 EATMQSEVEGIATEG
+1499 QSEVEGIATEG

-1526 KEMED
+1526 KEVEG
-1531 AVLILESECTETVS
+1531 AVLLLEAECTETVS
-1545 SEAPMQR
+1545 SEAPMQS

-1558 VQSGVEDA
+1558 VQSGMEDA
-1566 VHIVEKECTEAL
+1566 AYIVEKECTEAL
-1578 ASEVQDA
+1578 ATEAPMQSEVQDS
-1585 VLLLESECTETIAAE
+1585 VLLLESECTEAIAAE

-1609 EATVQNEVEEI
+1609 EATVQNEV
-1620 APAATV
+1620 
-1626 QNEVH
+1626 NN
-1631 DSMLTLESKCTEITA
+1631 SMLTLASKCTEITA
-1646 LETTMKSEGTEIP
+1646 VETTMKSEGTEIP

-1672 SKCTDAIVTG
+1672 SKCTEAVVTG
-1682 AAVQSGVTEAPVKRE
+1682 DTMQSGVTEAPVKRE
-1697 VEDAALTLE
+1697 VEDAVLTLE
-1706 SEHTEAVAAEAPM
+1706 SEHIEAVAAEAPM
-1719 QNDVEDSPSKLE
+1719 QNDVEDAPSNLE

-1736 AVVNGAPLQSPK
+1736 AVVNEAPLQSDIHPK
-1748 ELPVYGKGDK
+1748 DLPVYGKGDE

-1765 QILLLPATSSN
+1765 QTLLLPATSSN
-1776 DSQREETKFELMMEV
+1776 DNQQEETKFELMTEV

-1804 SGDKLYLTPVQQ
+1804 SGDKLYSTPVQQ

-1828 PIPSVESSEAQKAS
+1828 PIPSIESSEAQKAS

-1853 IIAETVTSMESSAEA
+1853 IIAETVTSMETSAET
-1868 LKPLAAVPEKLFS
+1868 LEPLAAVPEKLFS
-1881 DLVQDITIAHSG
+1881 ELVQDITIAHSV
-1893 FEAAG
+1893 FEAVDRR
-1898 SRGEE
+1898 SEE
-1903 TATMSVSEMTAAI
+1903 TATVSEMTAAM
-1916 VNGMT
+1916 VDGMT
-1921 EAATSCTQPDL
+1921 EEATSCTQPDL
-1932 VKKDYV
+1932 VQKDYM
-1938 DDATQS
+1938 DDATQGKEQQKP
-1944 ECREEAE
+1944 ECREEAGE
-1951 KKIVSQDKK
+1951 KIVSQDKK
-1960 SPSLTHVEFE
+1960 SPSLTHIEFE
-1970 KDIVQSVTIESQ
+1970 KDSVQSVTIESQ

-2017 ESADES
+2017 ESTDGS

-2054 QEFQQPSTVK
+2054 QEFHQPSTVK

-2075 ATLEQTEDVPLIS
+2075 ATLEQTEDVSLIS
-2088 DLSKEGEI
+2088 DMSKEGEI
-2096 QDSGKIVAVPEGV
+2096 QDSGKIVAVPEDV

-2137 PKLKEKEAGQTA
+2137 PKLKEKEAGQTV
-2149 ATQEKYMI
+2149 ATQEKYMV

>member
-1 MGAGSSAEQPSPQ
+1 MGAGSSVEQQSPQ

-30 AAAPLEEPE
+30 AAVAVAAPLEQPE

-50 ISNINGIVEE
+50 ISNINGIAEE

-69 ELNGQQREAVVTD
+69 ELNGQQTETVVTD
-82 VGQREPANVIVKE
+82 VGQRDPANVIVKE
-95 ELAENMEAMP
+95 ELVENMEVMP

-127 LPPEEE
+127 LPSEEE

-175 QLLTVKKEEEEV
+175 QLLTVKKEEAEV

-198 KIETVEE
+198 KLEVVEE

-217 VEEPKSEERK
+217 TEEEPKNEERK

-242 AEGNKE
+242 E
-248 AEGKKEPSKSS
+248 AEGKKEPSKSP
-259 ESPTN
+259 ESPTD
-264 GLVNETASPLRKF
+264 GLVNETASPLKKF

-292 KPKEDEQQAPE
+292 KPKEDEQQTPE
-303 KEKEEQEREVAEIP
+303 KEKEEQEREVAEVP
-317 VEASEKEK
+317 VEAHEKEK
-325 TEKEKE
+325 TEKETE
-331 EQEREVAEIPVEASE
+331 EQEREVTEIQVEA
-346 KEKTEKEKEEQEREV
+346 
-361 AEIPVETSL
+361 SL
-370 KEEVVIPSEQS
+370 KEEVIIPSEQS
-381 LPQETTESVNKE
+381 LPQETIESVNKE
-393 SELSFEEKV
+393 SEVSFEEKV
-402 DLSPEEKPKPVK
+402 DLSPEEKTKPVK
-414 ECKISLEEKVEIHF
+414 ECKISLEEKTEIHF
-428 EEKSELPAPMTMEIF
+428 EEKSELPAPTTMELF
-443 GEKLEKSKGRS
+443 GEKLEKSK
-454 KEEYEPVAP
+454 EESEPIAP
-463 KTAEVFGEK
+463 MTTEVFGEK
-472 IEKSEPKAPLATE
+472 IEKPEPKAPLATE

-492 TEEEVHVSTTE
+492 EEVHVSTTE
-503 EKEVKIEQM
+503 AKEVKTNEREQM
-512 PSSASEQSVEGD
+512 PSSASEQSVEGN
-524 GELQKIQPTEEQI
+524 GELQRIQPTEEQLK
-537 QAKETVCI
+537 AKGTVCI

-555 PSAEDAAACKPLDG
+555 PSPEDAAACKPPEG

-618 QAEQIQH
+618 QVEQIQH

-655 KAIDATRVT
+655 KAIDATQVT
-664 ETEGVISDVERKRE
+664 ETEEGVISDVERKRD

-692 KKRVRRP
+692 KKRVRRL

-730 KVNGEEQKLEKSIE
+730 KVNGEEQKLEKSTE

-817 SSPEQPGSPS
+817 SSPEQAGSPS

-867 STSDGEPG
+867 STSDVEPG

-880 VSLKKLIPGRRKK
+880 VSFKKLIPGRRKK

-907 GEEMTETNEE
+907 GEEMRETTEE

-942 ATQAEAIRVESLD
+942 ATQAEAIREETLD

-970 SNEGLVHA
+970 FNEGLVHA

-1015 EEQTEQIFE
+1015 DEQTEQIFE
-1024 TEVVVEKTVVVTK
+1024 TEVVVEKTLVVSK

-1103 EEVTPVQELEGTEQ
+1103 EEVTPVQEIEGTEQ
-1117 NLEELNKQTQDIL
+1117 NLKELNKQTQEIL
-1130 EEVVE
+1130 EEVVQ

-1144 VISERTVTVIQSVQ
+1144 MISERTVTGVIIQSVQ

-1165 DEANE
+1165 DEASE
-1170 VTVICKET
+1170 ATLICKKT
-1178 VLVEQSLKKEE
+1178 VLVEQSLNKEE
-1189 PKEADI
+1189 PEEADI
-1195 QHMESAGSVQ
+1195 QHMESAGSVG
-1205 GRNEADESVLQEVSE
+1205 GRNEADGSVLQEVSE

-1230 HTEEAKSLDRLA
+1230 HIEEAKSLDRLA

-1253 FIERHEETSEVE
+1253 FIERHEEMSEVE
-1265 RILEKCI
+1265 RILEKGK
-1272 LKEEEFYGGVTITT
+1272 LKDEEFYSSVTITT
-1286 NAEHEVKAEYVTVVK
+1286 KAEHEVKAEYVTVVK
-1301 QQEISTEGAKVNL
+1301 QQEISTEEAKMNVKVV
-1314 IEIIPGEITD
+1314 IPGEIAD
-1324 EDAPEVDGSESET
+1324 EGAPEADGSESEP
-1337 HEAKLELSQEFK
+1337 HEAKLEMFQEFK

-1372 QSEAEDAMLTL
+1372 QSEAEDAMLSS
-1383 ESKHSEA
+1383 ESKRTEA
-1390 TAAQSPIPSEGTD
+1390 AAAQSPIQSQGTD
-1403 IPVQS
+1403 IPAQS
-1408 EREHAREAL
+1408 KRKHAREAL
-1417 EPRSTEAL
+1417 EPKCTEAL
-1425 VDEAPVQSGVTEAP
+1425 VDEAPVQSGITEVP
-1439 VKKEVQDAVLIL
+1439 VKNEVEDAVLIL
-1451 ESECTEAVAAE
+1451 DSECTEAVATE

-1475 SEGQDAMLSLESK
+1475 SEGQDAMLTWESK
-1488 GTEATVQREVT
+1488 GTEATV
-1499 EATMQSEVEGIATEG
+1499 QSEVEGIATEG
-1514 VMQSEVTEAPVK
+1514 VMQSEITEAPVK
-1526 KEMED
+1526 KEVEG
-1531 AVLILESECTETVS
+1531 AVLILEAECTETLS
-1545 SEAPMQR
+1545 SEAPMQS

-1558 VQSGVEDA
+1558 VQNGVEDA
-1566 VHIVEKECTEAL
+1566 VRIVEKECTEAL
-1578 ASEVQDA
+1578 AAEAPMQSEVQNA
-1585 VLLLESECTETIAAE
+1585 LLFLESECTEAIAAE

-1609 EATVQNEVEEI
+1609 EATVQNEVD
-1620 APAATV
+1620 
-1626 QNEVH
+1626 
-1631 DSMLTLESKCTEITA
+1631 DSMLTLESTCTEITA
-1646 LETTMKSEGTEIP
+1646 IETTVKNEGTEIP
-1659 MQSEMEDALLSLE
+1659 MQSEMENALLSLE
-1672 SKCTDAIVTG
+1672 SKCTEMIVTG
-1682 AAVQSGVTEAPVKRE
+1682 DAMQSGVTEAPVKTA
-1697 VEDAALTLE
+1697 VEDAVLILE
-1706 SEHTEAVAAEAPM
+1706 SEHAEAVAAEAPM
-1719 QNDVEDSPSKLE
+1719 QNDVEDAPSNLE

-1736 AVVNGAPLQSPK
+1736 AVVNGAPLQSDTCPK
-1748 ELPVYGKGDK
+1748 EQPVCGKGDE

-1765 QILLLPATSSN
+1765 PTLLLTATSSN
-1776 DSQREETKFELMMEV
+1776 DNQREETKLELVTEV

-1804 SGDKLYLTPVQQ
+1804 GSDKLYSTPVQQ

-1828 PIPSVESSEAQKAS
+1828 PIPSIESSEAQKAS
-1842 VPVTAAAIEEQ
+1842 VPVTAAAVEEQ
-1853 IIAETVTSMESSAEA
+1853 IIAETVTSMETSAET
-1868 LKPLAAVPEKLFS
+1868 LEPLAAVPAKLFPE
-1881 DLVQDITIAHSG
+1881 LVQDITIAHSG
-1893 FEAAG
+1893 FEAAD
-1898 SRGEE
+1898 SRSEE
-1903 TATMSVSEMTAAI
+1903 TATVSVSEMTTAMVDGKI
-1916 VNGMT
+1916 
-1921 EAATSCTQPDL
+1921 EKATSCTQPDL
-1932 VKKDYV
+1932 IQKDYV
-1938 DDATQS
+1938 DDTTQGKEQRKP
-1944 ECREEAE
+1944 ECREEAGE
-1951 KKIVSQDKK
+1951 KLVSQHTE
-1960 SPSLTHVEFE
+1960 SPSVTHIEFE
-1970 KDIVQSVTIESQ
+1970 KDIVQPVTIESE

-1990 IQTAVDKLERTEE
+1990 IQTVVDKFERTEE

-2017 ESADES
+2017 KSTDGN
-2023 QKGINISEVQ
+2023 QKDINISEVQ

-2040 QLLVKGEKTIEGKE
+2040 QLLVKGEKTEDKE

-2064 HTILTQSAEKQ
+2064 HTILTQSAEKR
-2075 ATLEQTEDVPLIS
+2075 ATLEQTEDLPLIS
-2088 DLSKEGEI
+2088 DMSKEVEI
-2096 QDSGKIVAVPEGV
+2096 QDSGKIVAVTEDV
-2109 SSESLGA
+2109 SSESLEA
-2116 QKSAIDMSVSE
+2116 QNSAIDMSVSE

-2137 PKLKEKEAGQTA
+2137 PKLKEKEAGQTV
-2149 ATQEKYMI
+2149 ATQEKYMV
-2157 QQTHIERKE
+2157 QQTHIEKKE
-2166 DKHSQ
+2166 DKPSQ

-2181 EDVNNQEY
+2181 EDVKEY

>member
-1 MGAGSSAEQPSPQ
+1 MGAGSSAEQRSPQ

-30 AAAPLEEPE
+30 AAAAPLEQPE

-50 ISNINGIVEE
+50 ISNINGIAEE

-69 ELNGQQREAVVTD
+69 ELNEQQTETFVTD
-82 VGQREPANVIVKE
+82 VGQREPANVTVKE

-105 PESTDKDGVED
+105 PESTDKDHVED

-127 LPPEEE
+127 LPSEEE

-175 QLLTVKKEEEEV
+175 QLLTVKKEEAEV

-198 KIETVEE
+198 KLEMVEE

-217 VEEPKSEERK
+217 IEEEPKSEERK

-242 AEGNKE
+242 AEGNEE
-248 AEGKKEPSKSS
+248 AEGKKEPSKSP

-292 KPKEDEQQAPE
+292 KPKEDEQQTPE
-303 KEKEEQEREVAEIP
+303 KEKEEREREVAEIP
-317 VEASEKEK
+317 VEAHEKEK

-331 EQEREVAEIPVEASE
+331 EQEREVAEIQVEA
-346 KEKTEKEKEEQEREV
+346 
-361 AEIPVETSL
+361 SL
-370 KEEVVIPSEQS
+370 KEEVIIPSEQP
-381 LPQETTESVNKE
+381 LPQETVESVNKE
-393 SELSFEEKV
+393 SEVSFEEKV

-414 ECKISLEEKVEIHF
+414 ECKISLEAKPEIHF
-428 EEKSELPAPMTMEIF
+428 EEKSEQPAPTTMEIF
-443 GEKLEKSKGRS
+443 GEKLEKPQGKS
-454 KEEYEPVAP
+454 KEEPEPVAP
-463 KTAEVFGEK
+463 MTTEVFDENTEK
-472 IEKSEPKAPLATE
+472 PEPKAPLATE

-492 TEEEVHVSTTE
+492 TEEEVHVSTTVA
-503 EKEVKIEQM
+503 KEVKTNEIEQM
-512 PSSASEQSVEGD
+512 LSSASEQSVEGD
-524 GELQKIQPTEEQI
+524 GELQRIQPTEEQLK
-537 QAKETVCI
+537 AKETVCI

-555 PSAEDAAACKPLDG
+555 SSPEDAAACKPPEG

-618 QAEQIQH
+618 QVEQIQH

-664 ETEGVISDVERKRE
+664 ETEEGVISDVERKRE

-721 AVSENQEET
+721 AVSETQEET
-730 KVNGEEQKLEKSIE
+730 KVNGEEQKLEKSTE

-798 TAPDM
+798 TAPDT

-817 SSPEQPGSPS
+817 SSPEQAGSPS

-862 SSIEH
+862 SSLEH

-880 VSLKKLIPGRRKK
+880 VSFKKLIPGRRKK

-942 ATQAEAIRVESLD
+942 ATQTEAIREETLD

-970 SNEGLVHA
+970 FNEGLVHA

-1024 TEVVVEKTVVVTK
+1024 TEVVVEKTVVVSK

-1103 EEVTPVQELEGTEQ
+1103 EEVTPVQEIEGTEQ
-1117 NLEELNKQTQDIL
+1117 NLEELNKQTQEIL

-1144 VISERTVTVIQSVQ
+1144 MISERTVTGVIIQSVQ

-1165 DEANE
+1165 DE
-1170 VTVICKET
+1170 VTVLCKET
-1178 VLVEQSLKKEE
+1178 ELVEQSLKKEE
-1189 PKEADI
+1189 PEEADI
-1195 QHMESAGSVQ
+1195 QHIESAGTVR
-1205 GRNEADESVLQEVSE
+1205 GKNEADESVLQEVSE

-1253 FIERHEETSEVE
+1253 FIERHEKTSEVE
-1265 RILEKCI
+1265 RILEKCK
-1272 LKEEEFYGGVTITT
+1272 LKEEECYSSVTITT
-1286 NAEHEVKAEYVTVVK
+1286 KAEHEVKAEYVTVVK
-1301 QQEISTEGAKVNL
+1301 QQEISTEEAKVNL
-1314 IEIIPGEITD
+1314 KVIIPGEITD
-1324 EDAPEVDGSESET
+1324 EGAPEVDGSESET

-1372 QSEAEDAMLTL
+1372 QNETEDAMLSL
-1383 ESKHSEA
+1383 ESKRTEA
-1390 TAAQSPIPSEGTD
+1390 TAAQSPIQSQGTD

-1417 EPRSTEAL
+1417 EPRCTEAL
-1425 VDEAPVQSGVTEAP
+1425 VDEAPGQSGVTEVP
-1439 VKKEVQDAVLIL
+1439 EKKEVEDAMLIL
-1451 ESECTEAVAAE
+1451 ESECTEAVATE

-1475 SEGQDAMLSLESK
+1475 SEGQDAMLTLESK
-1488 GTEATVQREVT
+1488 GTEATVQ
-1499 EATMQSEVEGIATEG
+1499 SEVEGIATEG
-1514 VMQSEVTEAPVK
+1514 LMQSEVTEAPVK
-1526 KEMED
+1526 KEVEG
-1531 AVLILESECTETVS
+1531 AVLILEAECTETVS
-1545 SEAPMQR
+1545 SEAPMQS

-1566 VHIVEKECTEAL
+1566 ARIVEKECTEAL
-1578 ASEVQDA
+1578 ATEAPRQTEVQDA
-1585 VLLLESECTETIAAE
+1585 VLLLESECTEAIAAE
-1600 ATVQSEVTE
+1600 VTVQSEVTE
-1609 EATVQNEVEEI
+1609 EATVQNEVD
-1620 APAATV
+1620 
-1626 QNEVH
+1626 
-1631 DSMLTLESKCTEITA
+1631 DSMLTFESKCTEITA
-1646 LETTMKSEGTEIP
+1646 METAMKSEGTEIP

-1672 SKCTDAIVTG
+1672 SKCPEAVVTG
-1682 AAVQSGVTEAPVKRE
+1682 DAMQSGVTEAPVKRE
-1697 VEDAALTLE
+1697 VEDAVLTLE
-1706 SEHTEAVAAEAPM
+1706 SERTEAVATEAPM
-1719 QNDVEDSPSKLE
+1719 QNDVEDAPSNLE

-1736 AVVNGAPLQSPK
+1736 AVVNGAPLQSDIHPK
-1748 ELPVYGKGDK
+1748 ELPVYGKGDE

-1765 QILLLPATSSN
+1765 QTLLLTVTSSN
-1776 DSQREETKFELMMEV
+1776 DNQQEETKFELMTEV
-1791 EKDLFESGKLELA
+1791 EKDLFEPGKLELA
-1804 SGDKLYLTPVQQ
+1804 SGDKLYSTPVQQ

-1828 PIPSVESSEAQKAS
+1828 PIPTIESSEAQKAY
-1842 VPVTAAAIEEQ
+1842 VPVTAAAVEEQ
-1853 IIAETVTSMESSAEA
+1853 IIAETVTSMETSAET
-1868 LKPLAAVPEKLFS
+1868 LESLAAVPEKLFS
-1881 DLVQDITIAHSG
+1881 ELVQDITIAHSG
-1893 FEAAG
+1893 VEAAD
-1898 SRGEE
+1898 SRSEE
-1903 TATMSVSEMTAAI
+1903 TATLSVSEMTAAM
-1916 VNGMT
+1916 VDGMT
-1921 EAATSCTQPDL
+1921 EEATSCTQPDL
-1932 VKKDYV
+1932 VQKDYV
-1938 DDATQS
+1938 DDATQGKEQQKP
-1944 ECREEAE
+1944 ECREEAGE
-1951 KKIVSQDKK
+1951 KIVSQDKE
-1960 SPSLTHVEFE
+1960 SPSLTHVEFV
-1970 KDIVQSVTIESQ
+1970 KDVQSVTIESQ

-1990 IQTAVDKLERTEE
+1990 IQTVVEKLERTEE
-2003 PAAVCMASESQQQI
+2003 PAAVCMASESKQQI
-2017 ESADES
+2017 ESTDGS
-2023 QKGINISEVQ
+2023 QNGINRAEVQ

-2054 QEFQQPSTVK
+2054 REFQQPSTVK
-2064 HTILTQSAEKQ
+2064 HTIVTQSAEKQ
-2075 ATLEQTEDVPLIS
+2075 ATLEQTEDVPLTS
-2088 DLSKEGEI
+2088 DMSKEGEI
-2096 QDSGKIVAVPEGV
+2096 QDSGKIVAVPEDV

-2137 PKLKEKEAGQTA
+2137 PKLKEKEAGQTV
-2149 ATQEKYMI
+2149 ATQEKYMV

>member
-1 MGAGSSAEQPSPQ
+1 MGAGSSAEQRSPQ

-24 PASPEA
+24 PASPEAAAA

-50 ISNINGIVEE
+50 ISNINGIADE

-127 LPPEEE
+127 LPSEEE

-217 VEEPKSEERK
+217 IEEEPKSEERK

-248 AEGKKEPSKSS
+248 TEGKKEPSKSP

-292 KPKEDEQQAPE
+292 KPKEDEQQTPE
-303 KEKEEQEREVAEIP
+303 REKEEQEREVAEIPVEASEKEKTEREKEEQEREVAEIP

-331 EQEREVAEIPVEASE
+331 EQEREVAEIPVDASE
-346 KEKTEKEKEEQEREV
+346 KE
-361 AEIPVETSL
+361 EI
-370 KEEVVIPSEQS
+370 VIPSEQS
-381 LPQETTESVNKE
+381 LPQETFESVIKE
-393 SELSFEEKV
+393 SEVSFEEKV
-402 DLSPEEKPKPVK
+402 DLSPEEKSKPVK
-414 ECKISLEEKVEIHF
+414 EFKISLEEKVEIHF

-443 GEKLEKSKGRS
+443 GEKLEKSK
-454 KEEYEPVAP
+454 EESEPVAP

-472 IEKSEPKAPLATE
+472 IEISEPKAPLATE

-492 TEEEVHVSTTE
+492 TEEKVHVGTTE

-524 GELQKIQPTEEQI
+524 GELQRIQPTEE

-555 PSAEDAAACKPLDG
+555 PSAEDAAACKPPDG

-817 SSPEQPGSPS
+817 SSPEQAGSPS

-842 TPRRKSKTK
+842 TPRRKSKAK
-851 MEERTEESVLV
+851 MEERTEESLLV

-942 ATQAEAIRVESLD
+942 ATQAEAIREETLD

-1015 EEQTEQIFE
+1015 EEQTDQIFE

-1063 ALEEATEVSCGEE
+1063 ALEEATEVSRGEE

-1088 MVSAVSQLTESPDTT
+1088 MVSAMSQLTESPDTT

-1117 NLEELNKQTQDIL
+1117 NLEELNKQTQEIL

-1144 VISERTVTVIQSVQ
+1144 MISERTVTGVIQSVQ

-1165 DEANE
+1165 EEDNE

-1178 VLVEQSLKKEE
+1178 VLVEQPLKKEE

-1205 GRNEADESVLQEVSE
+1205 GRNEADKSVLQEVSE

-1265 RILEKCI
+1265 RIREKCK
-1272 LKEEEFYGGVTITT
+1272 LKEEEFYSGVTITT
-1286 NAEHEVKAEYVTVVK
+1286 KAEHEVKSEYVTVVK
-1301 QQEISTEGAKVNL
+1301 QYEISTEEAKVNL
-1314 IEIIPGEITD
+1314 LEIIPGEITD
-1324 EDAPEVDGSESET
+1324 EGAPEMDGSESKT
-1337 HEAKLELSQEFK
+1337 HETKLELSQEFK
-1349 QVVDMVPNLES
+1349 QVVDMMPNLES

-1390 TAAQSPIPSEGTD
+1390 TAAQSPRPSEGTD

-1425 VDEAPVQSGVTEAP
+1425 VDEAPVLSGVTEAP

-1451 ESECTEAVAAE
+1451 ESECTEAVATE

-1475 SEGQDAMLSLESK
+1475 SEGLSLESK
-1488 GTEATVQREVT
+1488 ST
-1499 EATMQSEVEGIATEG
+1499 
-1514 VMQSEVTEAPVK
+1514 
-1526 KEMED
+1526 
-1531 AVLILESECTETVS
+1531 
-1545 SEAPMQR
+1545 
-1552 DVTEAA
+1552 
-1558 VQSGVEDA
+1558 
-1566 VHIVEKECTEAL
+1566 
-1578 ASEVQDA
+1578 
-1585 VLLLESECTETIAAE
+1585 E

-1609 EATVQNEVEEI
+1609 EATVQSEVEEI
-1620 APAATV
+1620 APTATV
-1626 QNEVH
+1626 QNEVD

-1646 LETTMKSEGTEIP
+1646 IETTMKSEGTEIP

-1682 AAVQSGVTEAPVKRE
+1682 DAMESGVTEAPVKKE

-1706 SEHTEAVAAEAPM
+1706 PECTEAVAAEAPI
-1719 QNDVEDSPSKLE
+1719 QKDVEDAPSKLE

-1736 AVVNGAPLQSPK
+1736 AVVNGAPLQSDTYPK
-1748 ELPVYGKGDK
+1748 ELPVHGKGDE

-1765 QILLLPATSSN
+1765 QILLLTATSSN
-1776 DSQREETKFELMMEV
+1776 DNQREETKFELMMEV

-1804 SGDKLYLTPVQQ
+1804 SGDKLYSTPVQQ
-1816 EILAVQLEDTGS
+1816 EISAVQLEDTGS
-1828 PIPSVESSEAQKAS
+1828 PIPSIESSEAQKAS

-1853 IIAETVTSMESSAEA
+1853 IIAETVTSMESSAQT

-1881 DLVQDITIAHSG
+1881 ELVQDIAIAHSG
-1893 FEAAG
+1893 FGAAG
-1898 SRGEE
+1898 SRSEE
-1903 TATMSVSEMTAAI
+1903 TAAMSVSEMTAAT

-1938 DDATQS
+1938 DDATQGKEQQKP

-1960 SPSLTHVEFE
+1960 SPSLTHIEFE

-2003 PAAVCMASESQQQI
+2003 PDAVCMASESQQQI
-2017 ESADES
+2017 ESADGS
-2023 QKGINISEVQ
+2023 QKGINISEVL

-2054 QEFQQPSTVK
+2054 QEFQQSSTVK

-2096 QDSGKIVAVPEGV
+2096 QDSGKIVSVPEGV
-2109 SSESLGA
+2109 SHESLGA
-2116 QKSAIDMSVSE
+2116 QKSTIHMSVSE
-2127 DLSKETRTDQ
+2127 DLSKETKTDQ
-2137 PKLKEKEAGQTA
+2137 PKLKEKEAGQTV
-2149 ATQEKYMI
+2149 ATQEKYMV